1 MISPPRDAGK
11 LIDVLIEHWRF
22 WELHESFYINT
33 LAPSLISDPSTG
45 DDLEQ
50 ETLAKLQKILR
61 EDEWQSLPRLLAE
74 RRSTIL
80 REIEIK
86 RLEQEAKEKE
96 QREREAKEQQ
106 RKELRIAM
114 LRELRNQFKSE
125 FTGAFEYFKETCSGI
140 LNEDEFEAEKISFV
154 KNWIKAN
161 RKPNSKLPDD
171 QQIAV
176 ISSVHEHTQ
185 VIARAGS
192 GKTTTL
198 VTRTLFLMRH
208 CRVAPSEIL
217 ILAFNRKAA
226 HEIRKRLLSLLND
239 DAEAEIKNEIDR
251 LKAENTNRRKT
262 SDDIEAKVV
271 EKVSS
276 KLNIT
281 LPHVMTFHALAYSI
295 VHPEESL
302 LYDESEGSSQKLS
315 QTVQHVIDDH
325 LRIPKF
331 REKIRNLM
339 LAHFRDDWERIVEGR
354 HDQSKEEFLRFRRS
368 LPHVSISGKHVKS
381 YGEKLIANFL
391 FEHDITYEYEY
402 NHWWNGTSYRPDFT
416 IFKTEKSG
424 VIIEYF
430 GLAGDPDYDEMSE
443 KKREYWK
450 DKQNWTLLEFT
461 PKDITNKGEIHFY
474 EKLKDAL
481 QRHGIPCKRLSEDE
495 IWERIRD
502 RAVDRFTKAS
512 KGFIAR
518 CRKLSLTVSDLRLKA
533 QAYSA
538 LTPEESTFIEIA
550 CSIYDAYLNRISA
563 TGEEDFDGLMRRATE
578 EVNIGNTIFKRRS
591 TDGDLGSLRH
601 ICIDEFQDFSNLF
614 YQLLSAIR
622 KSSPEAKLFCV
633 GDDWQAINGFA
644 GSDLKFFKQFKQYVG
659 DSRCLNISTNY
670 RSAPA
675 IVEAGNALMLGH
687 GTPAVASKEKE
698 RAGRVIVSN
707 LDEFKP
713 SSTEKHIHSED
724 ILTPAVL
731 RVVGKALSSSDDT
744 RIVLLCRTNKLPYF
758 VNYKNTATNSGS
770 RSLDNYLDLIRSY
783 LPRDQRERVTISTA
797 HKYKGLEKKMVI
809 ILDLLQGSY
818 PLIHPDWQFTR
829 ILGNSMENIVE
840 EERRLLYVALTR
852 AEEDLFIF
860 TDRRNKSPFLD
871 DLECTANFASINWKL
886 FPPLQEATGYPVS
899 VSARSQVFSPPQRST
914 DRLTVGIGSQEGTG
928 GSPTYAIKDLLKA
941 SGYQWQSTGWRS
953 WTKTMP
959 SARLSAE
966 ILKSEVWSASADGID
981 VRIFDATDKLVAQFL
996 VDDGNWTCVLNNL
1009 KIPSASHTQ
1018 AMLRDERH
1026 IPLLTT

>member
-1 MISPPRDAGK
+1 MSNETMTSSRDAEK
-11 LIDVLIEHWRF
+11 LIDALIEHWRF

-45 DDLEQ
+45 DELEQ
-50 ETLAKLQKILR
+50 ETLAKLKKITT

-74 RRSTIL
+74 RRSSMV

-114 LRELRNQFKSE
+114 LRELRNQFKSD
-125 FTGAFEYFKETCSGI
+125 FTGVLEYLKETCSGI

-154 KNWIKAN
+154 KNWTKAN

-171 QQIAV
+171 QQIAA

-185 VIARAGS
+185 VTARAGS

-226 HEIRKRLLSLLND
+226 HEIRKRLLSLLDN
-239 DAEAEIKNEIDR
+239 DAEAEINNEIDE
-251 LKAENTNRRKT
+251 LKAENTNRSKT
-262 SDDIEAKVV
+262 ADDIEAKAV

-302 LYDESEGSSQKLS
+302 LYDESEGGSQKLS
-315 QTVQHVIDDH
+315 QTVQQVIDDH

-331 REKIRNLM
+331 QEKIRNLM

-368 LPHVSISGKHVKS
+368 LPHFSLRGEQVKS

-391 FEHDITYEYEY
+391 FEHDITYKYER
-402 NHWWNGTSYRPDFT
+402 NHWWNGINYRPDFT
-416 IFKTEKSG
+416 VFKTEKSG

-430 GLAGDPDYDEMSE
+430 GLTGDPDYDDMSE

-450 DKQNWTLLEFT
+450 NKQNWTLLELN
-461 PKDITNKGEIHFY
+461 PKDITDKGEIHFY
-474 EKLKDAL
+474 GKIKDAL
-481 QRHGIPCKRLSEDE
+481 QLLGIPCKRLSEDE

-502 RAVDRFTKAS
+502 RAIDRFTKAS

-518 CRKLSLTVSDLRLKA
+518 CRKLSLSVSDLRLKT
-533 QAYSA
+533 QTHSA
-538 LTPEESTFIEIA
+538 LTPEESAFIEIA

-578 EVNIGNTIFKRRS
+578 IVSSGNTIFKRIS

-601 ICIDEFQDFSNLF
+601 ICIDEFQDFSDLF

-644 GSDLKFFKQFKQYVG
+644 GSDLKFFKQFKQHVG

-687 GTPAVASKEKE
+687 GAPAIASKEKE
-698 RAGRVIVSN
+698 RIGRVIVSD
-707 LDEFKP
+707 LDEFEP
-713 SSTEKHIHSED
+713 SITERKDHSGD
-724 ILTPAVL
+724 ILTPAIL
-731 RVVGKALSSSDDT
+731 RVLSKALSSSDDT
-744 RIVLLCRTNKLPYF
+744 RIVLLCRTNKIPYF
-758 VNYKNTATNSGS
+758 INYKNTATKGGS
-770 RSLDNYLDLIRSY
+770 RSLDNYLDLIRSS
-783 LPRDQRERVTISTA
+783 LPKDQRERVTISTA

-809 ILDLLQGSY
+809 VIDLVQRSY

-829 ILGNSMENIVE
+829 ILGNSLENIVE

-860 TDRRNKSPFLD
+860 TENRNKSPFLD
-871 DLECTANFASINWKL
+871 DLERTANLASINWEL
-886 FPPLQEATGYPVS
+886 FPPLQGATG
-899 VSARSQVFSPPQRST
+899 
-914 DRLTVGIGSQEGTG
+914 RLVVRIGSQEGTW

-959 SARLSAE
+959 STRFSAE

-1009 KIPSASHTQ
+1009 KVPSASHTQ
-1018 AMLRDERH
+1018 AMLRNERH
-1026 IPLLTT
+1026 VPLLTI

>member
-1 MISPPRDAGK
+1 MISPSRDAEK

-33 LAPSLISDPSTG
+33 LAPSLISDPSAG
-45 DDLEQ
+45 DELEQ
-50 ETLAKLQKILR
+50 ETLAKLKKIITK
-61 EDEWQSLPRLLAE
+61 DEWKSLPRLLAE
-74 RRSTIL
+74 RRSSML

-86 RLEQEAKEKE
+86 RLEQEAKENE
-96 QREREAKEQQ
+96 QREREAKERQL
-106 RKELRIAM
+106 KELRIAM
-114 LRELRNQFKSE
+114 LRELRNQFKSD
-125 FTGAFEYFKETCSGI
+125 FAGALEYFKETCNGI
-140 LNEDEFEAEKISFV
+140 LNENEFEAEKMSFV
-154 KNWIKAN
+154 KNWTKAN

-171 QQIAV
+171 QQIAA

-185 VIARAGS
+185 VTARAGS

-226 HEIRKRLLSLLND
+226 HEIRKRLLSLFDN
-239 DAEAEIKNEIDR
+239 DAEAEIKNEFNR
-251 LKAENTNRRKT
+251 LKNEPENRRKAA
-262 SDDIEAKVV
+262 DEIEAKAVD
-271 EKVSS
+271 KISS

-302 LYDESEGSSQKLS
+302 LYDESEGGSQKLS
-315 QTVQHVIDDH
+315 QTVQQVIDDH

-368 LPHVSISGKHVKS
+368 LPHFSLRGEQVKS

-391 FEHDITYEYEY
+391 FEHDITYKYERNY
-402 NHWWNGTSYRPDFT
+402 WWNGVNYRPDFT
-416 IFKTEKSG
+416 VFKTEKSG

-430 GLAGDPDYDEMSE
+430 GLTGDPDYDDMSE

-450 DKQNWTLLEFT
+450 NKQNWTLLEFT
-461 PKDITNKGEIHFY
+461 PKDITDKGEIHFY
-474 EKLKDAL
+474 GKIKDAL
-481 QRHGIPCKRLSEDE
+481 QLLGIPCKRLSEDE

-502 RAVDRFTKAS
+502 RAIDRFTKAS

-518 CRKLSLTVSDLRLKA
+518 CRKLSLSVSDLRLKT
-533 QAYSA
+533 QTHSA
-538 LTPEESTFIEIA
+538 LTPEESAFIEIA

-578 EVNIGNTIFKRRS
+578 MVSSGNTIFKRRS

-601 ICIDEFQDFSNLF
+601 ICIDEFQDFSDLF

-644 GSDLKFFKQFKQYVG
+644 GSDLKFFKQFKQHVS

-687 GTPAVASKEKE
+687 GAPAIASKEKE
-698 RAGRVIVSN
+698 RIGRVIVSD

-713 SSTEKHIHSED
+713 SITEREDHSGD

-731 RVVGKALSSSDDT
+731 RVLSKALSSSDDI
-744 RIVLLCRTNKLPYF
+744 RIVLLCRTNNLPYF
-758 VNYKNTATNSGS
+758 IKYKNTATKGGS
-770 RSLDNYLDLIRSY
+770 RSLDNYLDLIRSS
-783 LPRDQRERVTISTA
+783 LPKYQGERVTISTA

-809 ILDLLQGSY
+809 VLDLVQRSY

-829 ILGNSMENIVE
+829 ILGNSLENIVE

-860 TDRRNKSPFLD
+860 TDKRNKSPFLD
-871 DLECTANFASINWKL
+871 DLERTANFSSINWEL
-886 FPPLQEATGYPVS
+886 FPPLQG
-899 VSARSQVFSPPQRST
+899 ST

-959 SARLSAE
+959 SARFSAE

-981 VRIFDATDKLVAQFL
+981 VRIFDASDKLVAQFL
-996 VDDGNWTCVLNNL
+996 VDEGNWTCVLNNL
-1009 KIPSASHTQ
+1009 KIPSASHTL
-1018 AMLRDERH
+1018 LRDERH
-1026 IPLLTT
+1026 IPLPTI

>member
-1 MISPPRDAGK
+1 MISPSRDAEK
-11 LIDVLIEHWRF
+11 LIDILIEHWRF

-33 LAPSLISDPSTG
+33 LAPSLISDPSAG
-45 DDLEQ
+45 DELEQ
-50 ETLAKLQKILR
+50 ETLAKLKKIITK
-61 EDEWQSLPRLLAE
+61 DEWKSLPRLLAE
-74 RRSTIL
+74 RRSSML

-86 RLEQEAKEKE
+86 RLEQEAKENE
-96 QREREAKEQQ
+96 QREREAKERQL
-106 RKELRIAM
+106 KELRIAM
-114 LRELRNQFKSE
+114 LRELRNQFKSD
-125 FTGAFEYFKETCSGI
+125 FAGALEYFKETCNGI
-140 LNEDEFEAEKISFV
+140 LNENEFEAEKMSFV
-154 KNWIKAN
+154 KNWTKAN

-171 QQIAV
+171 QQIAA

-185 VIARAGS
+185 VTARAGS

-226 HEIRKRLLSLLND
+226 HEIRKRLLSLFDN
-239 DAEAEIKNEIDR
+239 DAEAEIKNEFNR
-251 LKAENTNRRKT
+251 LKNEPENRRKAA
-262 SDDIEAKVV
+262 DEIEAKAVD
-271 EKVSS
+271 KISS

-302 LYDESEGSSQKLS
+302 LYDESEGGSQKLS
-315 QTVQHVIDDH
+315 QTVQQVIDDH

-368 LPHVSISGKHVKS
+368 LPHFSLRGEQVKS

-391 FEHDITYEYEY
+391 FEHDITYKYERNY
-402 NHWWNGTSYRPDFT
+402 WWNGVNYRPDFT
-416 IFKTEKSG
+416 VFKTEKSG

-430 GLAGDPDYDEMSE
+430 GLTGDPDYDDMSE

-450 DKQNWTLLEFT
+450 NKQNWTLLEFT
-461 PKDITNKGEIHFY
+461 PKDITDKGEIHFY
-474 EKLKDAL
+474 GKIKDAL
-481 QRHGIPCKRLSEDE
+481 QLLGIPCKRLSEDE

-502 RAVDRFTKAS
+502 RAIDRFTKAS

-518 CRKLSLTVSDLRLKA
+518 CRKLSLSVSDLRLKT
-533 QAYSA
+533 QTHSA
-538 LTPEESTFIEIA
+538 LTPEESAFIEIA

-578 EVNIGNTIFKRRS
+578 MVSSGNTIFKRRS

-601 ICIDEFQDFSNLF
+601 ICIDEFQDFSDLF

-644 GSDLKFFKQFKQYVG
+644 GSDLKFFKQFKQHVS

-687 GTPAVASKEKE
+687 GAPAIASKEKE
-698 RAGRVIVSN
+698 RIGRVIVSD

-713 SSTEKHIHSED
+713 SITEREDHSGD

-731 RVVGKALSSSDDT
+731 RVLSKALSSSDDT

-758 VNYKNTATNSGS
+758 INYKNAATKGGS
-770 RSLDNYLDLIRSY
+770 RSLDNYLDLIRSS
-783 LPRDQRERVTISTA
+783 LPKYQGERVTISTA
-797 HKYKGLEKKMVI
+797 HKYKGLEKKIVI
-809 ILDLLQGSY
+809 VLDLVQRSY

-829 ILGNSMENIVE
+829 ILGNSLENIVE

-860 TDRRNKSPFLD
+860 TDKRNKSPFLD
-871 DLECTANFASINWKL
+871 DLERTANFSSINWEL
-886 FPPLQEATGYPVS
+886 FPPLQG
-899 VSARSQVFSPPQRST
+899 ST

-959 SARLSAE
+959 SARFSAE

-981 VRIFDATDKLVAQFL
+981 VRIFDASDKLVAQFL
-996 VDDGNWTCVLNNL
+996 VDEGNWTCVLNNL
-1009 KIPSASHTQ
+1009 KIPSASHTL
-1018 AMLRDERH
+1018 LRDERH
-1026 IPLLTT
+1026 IPLPTI

>member
-1 MISPPRDAGK
+1 MISPSRDAEK

-33 LAPSLISDPSTG
+33 LAPNLISDPSTG
-45 DDLEQ
+45 DELEQ
-50 ETLAKLQKILR
+50 ETLAKLQKTLK

-74 RRSTIL
+74 RRSSML

-86 RLEQEAKEKE
+86 RLEHEAKEKE
-96 QREREAKEQQ
+96 QREREAKERQL
-106 RKELRIAM
+106 KELRIAM
-114 LRELRNQFKSE
+114 LRELRNQFKSD
-125 FTGAFEYFKETCSGI
+125 FTGALEYFKETCSGI

-154 KNWIKAN
+154 KNWIKVN

-171 QQIAV
+171 QQIAA

-226 HEIRKRLLSLLND
+226 HEIRKRLLSLLDN
-239 DAEAEIKNEIDR
+239 DAEAEIKNEFNR
-251 LKAENTNRRKT
+251 LKTERANRRKT
-262 SDDIEAKVV
+262 ADDIEATAV

-295 VHPEESL
+295 VHPEENL
-302 LYDESEGSSQKLS
+302 LYDESEGGSQKLS
-315 QTVQHVIDDH
+315 QTVQQVIDDH

-368 LPHVSISGKHVKS
+368 LPHVSLREEHVKS

-391 FEHDITYEYEY
+391 FEHYITYKYER
-402 NHWWNGTSYRPDFT
+402 NHWWNGTNYRPDFT

-481 QRHGIPCKRLSEDE
+481 QHQGIPCKRLSEDE
-495 IWERIRD
+495 IWEKICD
-502 RAVDRFTKAS
+502 RAIDRFTKAS

-518 CRKLSLTVSDLRLKA
+518 CRKLSLSVSDLKIKI
-533 QAYSA
+533 QAHSA
-538 LTPEESTFIEIA
+538 LTPEESAFIEIV

-578 EVNIGNTIFKRRS
+578 EVNCGNTIFKRRS

-601 ICIDEFQDFSNLF
+601 ICIDEFQDFSDLF

-644 GSDLKFFKQFKQYVG
+644 GSDLKFFKQFKQHVD

-687 GTPAVASKEKE
+687 GAPAIASKEKE
-698 RAGRVIVSN
+698 RIGRVIVSD

-713 SSTEKHIHSED
+713 SITEREDHSGD

-731 RVVGKALSSSDDT
+731 RVLSKALSSSDYT
-744 RIVLLCRTNKLPYF
+744 RIVILCRTNKLPYF
-758 VNYKNTATNSGS
+758 INYKNTATKGGS
-770 RSLDNYLDLIRSY
+770 RSLDNYLDLIRSS
-783 LPRDQRERVTISTA
+783 LPKDQGERVTISTA

-809 ILDLLQGSY
+809 ILDLVQRSY

-829 ILGNSMENIVE
+829 ILGNSLENIVE

-860 TDRRNKSPFLD
+860 TDKRNKSPFLD
-871 DLECTANFASINWKL
+871 DLERTANFSSINWEL
-886 FPPLQEATGYPVS
+886 FPPLQG
-899 VSARSQVFSPPQRST
+899 ST

-959 SARLSAE
+959 SARFSAE

-981 VRIFDATDKLVAQFL
+981 VRIFDASDKLVAQFL
-996 VDDGNWTCVLNNL
+996 VDEGNWTCVLNNL
-1009 KIPSASHTQ
+1009 KTPSASHTL
-1018 AMLRDERH
+1018 LRDERH
-1026 IPLLTT
+1026 IPLPTI

>member
-1 MISPPRDAGK
+1 MTSSRDAEK
-11 LIDVLIEHWRF
+11 LIDALIEHWRF

-45 DDLEQ
+45 DELEQ
-50 ETLAKLQKILR
+50 ETLAKLKKITT

-74 RRSTIL
+74 RRSSMV

-114 LRELRNQFKSE
+114 LRELRNQFKSD
-125 FTGAFEYFKETCSGI
+125 FTGVLEYFKETCSGI

-154 KNWIKAN
+154 KNWTKAN
-161 RKPNSKLPDD
+161 KKPNSKLPDD
-171 QQIAV
+171 QQIAA

-185 VIARAGS
+185 VTARAGS

-226 HEIRKRLLSLLND
+226 HEIRKRLLSLLDN
-239 DAEAEIKNEIDR
+239 DAEAEINNEIDE
-251 LKAENTNRRKT
+251 LKAENTNRSKT
-262 SDDIEAKVV
+262 ADDIEAKAV

-302 LYDESEGSSQKLS
+302 LYDESEGGSQKLS
-315 QTVQHVIDDH
+315 QTVQQVIDDH

-331 REKIRNLM
+331 QEKIRNLM

-368 LPHVSISGKHVKS
+368 LPHFSLRGEQVKS

-391 FEHDITYEYEY
+391 FEHDITYKYEQ
-402 NHWWNGTSYRPDFT
+402 NHWWNGINYRPDFT
-416 IFKTEKSG
+416 VFKTEKSG

-430 GLAGDPDYDEMSE
+430 GLTGDPDYDDMSE

-450 DKQNWTLLEFT
+450 NKQNWTLLELN
-461 PKDITNKGEIHFY
+461 PKDITDKGEIHFY
-474 EKLKDAL
+474 GKIKDAL
-481 QRHGIPCKRLSEDE
+481 QLLGIPCKRLSEDE

-502 RAVDRFTKAS
+502 RAIDRFTKAS

-518 CRKLSLTVSDLRLKA
+518 CRKLSLSVSDLRLKT
-533 QAYSA
+533 QTHSA
-538 LTPEESTFIEIA
+538 LTPEESAFIEIA

-578 EVNIGNTIFKRRS
+578 IVSSGNTIFKRRS

-601 ICIDEFQDFSNLF
+601 ICIDEFQDFSDLF

-644 GSDLKFFKQFKQYVG
+644 GSDLKFFKQFKQHVG

-687 GTPAVASKEKE
+687 GAPAIASKEKE
-698 RAGRVIVSN
+698 RIGRVIVSD
-707 LDEFKP
+707 LDEFEP
-713 SSTEKHIHSED
+713 SITERKDHSGD
-724 ILTPAVL
+724 ILTPAIL
-731 RVVGKALSSSDDT
+731 RVLSKALSSSDDT
-744 RIVLLCRTNKLPYF
+744 RIVLLCRTNKIPYF
-758 VNYKNTATNSGS
+758 INYKNTATKGGS
-770 RSLDNYLDLIRSY
+770 RSLDNYLDLIRSS
-783 LPRDQRERVTISTA
+783 LPKDQRERVTISTA

-809 ILDLLQGSY
+809 VIDLVQRSY

-829 ILGNSMENIVE
+829 ILGNGLENIVE

-860 TDRRNKSPFLD
+860 TENRNKSPFLD
-871 DLECTANFASINWKL
+871 DLERTANLASINWEL
-886 FPPLQEATGYPVS
+886 FPPLQGATG
-899 VSARSQVFSPPQRST
+899 
-914 DRLTVGIGSQEGTG
+914 RLVVRIGSQEGTW

-959 SARLSAE
+959 STRFSAE

-1009 KIPSASHTQ
+1009 KVPSASHTQ
-1018 AMLRDERH
+1018 AMLRNERH
-1026 IPLLTT
+1026 VPLLTI

>member
-1 MISPPRDAGK
+1 MTSSRDAEK
-11 LIDVLIEHWRF
+11 LIDALIEHWRF

-45 DDLEQ
+45 DELEQ
-50 ETLAKLQKILR
+50 ETLAKLKKITT

-74 RRSTIL
+74 RRSSMV

-114 LRELRNQFKSE
+114 LRELRNQFKSD
-125 FTGAFEYFKETCSGI
+125 FAGALEYFKETCNGI
-140 LNEDEFEAEKISFV
+140 LNENEFEAEKISFV
-154 KNWIKAN
+154 NNWIKAN

-171 QQIAV
+171 QQIAA

-185 VIARAGS
+185 VTARAGS

-226 HEIRKRLLSLLND
+226 HEIRKRLLSLLDN
-239 DAEAEIKNEIDR
+239 DAEAEINNEIDE
-251 LKAENTNRRKT
+251 LKAENTNRSKT
-262 SDDIEAKVV
+262 ADDIEAKAV

-302 LYDESEGSSQKLS
+302 LYDESEGGSQKLS
-315 QTVQHVIDDH
+315 QTVQQVIDDH

-331 REKIRNLM
+331 QEKIRNLM

-368 LPHVSISGKHVKS
+368 LPHFSLRGEQVKS

-391 FEHDITYEYEY
+391 FEHDITYKYER
-402 NHWWNGTSYRPDFT
+402 NHWWNGINYRPDFT
-416 IFKTEKSG
+416 VFKTEKSG

-430 GLAGDPDYDEMSE
+430 GLTGDPDYDDMSE

-450 DKQNWTLLEFT
+450 NKQNWTLLELN
-461 PKDITNKGEIHFY
+461 PKDITDKGEIHFY
-474 EKLKDAL
+474 GKIKDAL
-481 QRHGIPCKRLSEDE
+481 QLLGIPCKRLSEDE

-502 RAVDRFTKAS
+502 RAIDRFTKAS

-518 CRKLSLTVSDLRLKA
+518 CRKLSLSVSDLRLKT
-533 QAYSA
+533 QTHSA
-538 LTPEESTFIEIA
+538 LTPEESAFIEIA

-578 EVNIGNTIFKRRS
+578 IVSSGNTIFKRRS

-601 ICIDEFQDFSNLF
+601 ICIDEFQDFSDLF

-644 GSDLKFFKQFKQYVG
+644 GSDLKFFKQFKQHVD

-687 GTPAVASKEKE
+687 GAPAIASKEKE
-698 RAGRVIVSN
+698 RIGRVIVSD
-707 LDEFKP
+707 LDEFEP
-713 SSTEKHIHSED
+713 SITERKDHSGD
-724 ILTPAVL
+724 ILTPAIL
-731 RVVGKALSSSDDT
+731 RVLSKALSSSDDT
-744 RIVLLCRTNKLPYF
+744 RIVLLCRTNKIPYF
-758 VNYKNTATNSGS
+758 INYKNTATKGGS
-770 RSLDNYLDLIRSY
+770 RSLDNYLDLIRSS
-783 LPRDQRERVTISTA
+783 LPKDQRERVTISTA

-809 ILDLLQGSY
+809 VIDLVQRSY

-829 ILGNSMENIVE
+829 ILGNSLENIVE

-860 TDRRNKSPFLD
+860 TENRNKSPFLD
-871 DLECTANFASINWKL
+871 DLERTANLASINWEL
-886 FPPLQEATGYPVS
+886 FPPLQGATG
-899 VSARSQVFSPPQRST
+899 
-914 DRLTVGIGSQEGTG
+914 RLVVRIGSQEGTW
-928 GSPTYAIKDLLKA
+928 GSPTYTIKDLLKA

-959 SARLSAE
+959 STRFSAE

-996 VDDGNWTCVLNNL
+996 VDDGNWRCVLNNL
-1009 KIPSASHTQ
+1009 KIPSASHMQ
-1018 AMLRDERH
+1018 AILRDERH

>member
-1 MISPPRDAGK
+1 MISPSRDAEK

-22 WELHESFYINT
+22 WGLHESFYINT

-45 DDLEQ
+45 DELEQ
-50 ETLAKLQKILR
+50 ETLAKLKKIITK
-61 EDEWQSLPRLLAE
+61 DEWQSLPRLLAE
-74 RRSTIL
+74 RRSSML

-96 QREREAKEQQ
+96 QREREAKERQL
-106 RKELRIAM
+106 KELRIAM
-114 LRELRNQFKSE
+114 LRELRNQFKSD
-125 FTGAFEYFKETCSGI
+125 FAGALEYFKETCNGI
-140 LNEDEFEAEKISFV
+140 LNENEFEAEKISFV
-154 KNWIKAN
+154 KNWTKAN

-171 QQIAV
+171 QQIAA

-185 VIARAGS
+185 VTARAGS

-302 LYDESEGSSQKLS
+302 LYDESEGGSQKLS
-315 QTVQHVIDDH
+315 QTVQQVIDDH

-368 LPHVSISGKHVKS
+368 LPHFSLRGEQVKS

-391 FEHDITYEYEY
+391 FEYDITYKYER
-402 NHWWNGTSYRPDFT
+402 NHWWNGINYRPDFT
-416 IFKTEKSG
+416 VFKTEKSG

-430 GLAGDPDYDEMSE
+430 GLTGDPDYDEMSE

-450 DKQNWTLLEFT
+450 NKHNWTFLELT
-461 PKDITNKGEIHFY
+461 PKEITNKGEIHFY

-481 QRHGIPCKRLSEDE
+481 QHQGIRCKRLSEDE
-495 IWERIRD
+495 IWEKIRD
-502 RAVDRFTKAS
+502 RAIDRFTKAS

-533 QAYSA
+533 KAHSA
-538 LTPEESTFIEIA
+538 HTPEESAFIEIV
-550 CSIYDAYLNRISA
+550 CLIYDAYLERISA

-578 EVNIGNTIFKRRS
+578 EVNCGNPIFKRRS

-644 GSDLKFFKQFKQYVG
+644 GSDLRFFKQFKQYVG

-687 GTPAVASKEKE
+687 GAPAVASKDKE
-698 RAGRVIVSN
+698 RAGRVLVSN
-707 LDEFKP
+707 LDDFKP
-713 SSTEKHIHSED
+713 SSIEENVHSGD
-724 ILTPAVL
+724 IITPAVL
-731 RVVGKALSSSDDT
+731 RVLGKALSSSDDT

-758 VNYKNTATNSGS
+758 IKYKNIAAKGGS
-770 RSLDNYLDLIRSY
+770 RSLDNYLDHIRSC
-783 LPRDQRERVTISTA
+783 LPKDQRERVTISTA

-809 ILDLLQGSY
+809 VLDLVQRSY

-829 ILGNSMENIVE
+829 ILGNSLENIVE

-860 TDRRNKSPFLD
+860 TENRNKSPFLD
-871 DLECTANFASINWKL
+871 DLERTANFAFINWEL
-886 FPPLQEATGYPVS
+886 FPPLQGATGRLMVS
-899 VSARSQVFSPPQRST
+899 
-914 DRLTVGIGSQEGTG
+914 IGSQEGTG

-959 SARLSAE
+959 STRFSAE

-981 VRIFDATDKLVAQFL
+981 VRIFDASDKLVAQFL
-996 VDDGNWTCVLNNL
+996 VDDGNWRCILNNL
-1009 KIPSASHTQ
+1009 KIPSASHMQ
-1018 AMLRDERH
+1018 AILRDERH

>member
-1 MISPPRDAGK
+1 MISPSRDAEK

-45 DDLEQ
+45 DELEQ
-50 ETLAKLQKILR
+50 EALAKLKKIITK
-61 EDEWQSLPRLLAE
+61 DEWQSLPRLLAE
-74 RRSTIL
+74 RRSSML

-96 QREREAKEQQ
+96 QREREAKERQL
-106 RKELRIAM
+106 KELRIAM
-114 LRELRNQFKSE
+114 LRELRNQFKSD
-125 FTGAFEYFKETCSGI
+125 FAGALEYFKETCNGI
-140 LNEDEFEAEKISFV
+140 LNENEFEAEKISFV
-154 KNWIKAN
+154 KNWTKAN

-171 QQIAV
+171 QQIAA

-185 VIARAGS
+185 VTARAGS

-226 HEIRKRLLSLLND
+226 HEIRKRLLSLFEN
-239 DAEAEIKNEIDR
+239 DAEAEIKNEFNR
-251 LKAENTNRRKT
+251 LKNEPENRRKAA
-262 SDDIEAKVV
+262 DEIEAKAVD
-271 EKVSS
+271 KISS

-302 LYDESEGSSQKLS
+302 LYDESEGGSQKLS
-315 QTVQHVIDDH
+315 QTVQQVIDDH

-368 LPHVSISGKHVKS
+368 LPHFSLRGEQVKS

-391 FEHDITYEYEY
+391 FEYDITYKYER
-402 NHWWNGTSYRPDFT
+402 NHWWNGINYRPDFT
-416 IFKTEKSG
+416 VFKTEKSG

-430 GLAGDPDYDEMSE
+430 GLTGDPDYDEMSE

-450 DKQNWTLLEFT
+450 NKHNWTFLELT
-461 PKDITNKGEIHFY
+461 PKEITNKGEIHFY

-481 QRHGIPCKRLSEDE
+481 QHQGIRCKRLSEDE
-495 IWERIRD
+495 IWEKIRD
-502 RAVDRFTKAS
+502 RAIDRFTKAS

-533 QAYSA
+533 KAHSA
-538 LTPEESTFIEIA
+538 HTPEESAFIEIV
-550 CSIYDAYLNRISA
+550 CLIYDAYLERISA

-578 EVNIGNTIFKRRS
+578 EVNCGNTIFKRRS

-601 ICIDEFQDFSNLF
+601 ICIDEFQDFSDLF

-644 GSDLKFFKQFKQYVG
+644 GSDLRFFKQFKQYVG

-687 GTPAVASKEKE
+687 GTPAVASKDKE
-698 RAGRVIVSN
+698 RAGRVLVSN
-707 LDEFKP
+707 LDDFKP
-713 SSTEKHIHSED
+713 SSIEENVHSGD
-724 ILTPAVL
+724 IITPAVL
-731 RVVGKALSSSDDT
+731 RVLGKALSSSDDT
-744 RIVLLCRTNKLPYF
+744 RIVLLCRTNKIPYF
-758 VNYKNTATNSGS
+758 IKYKNIAAKGGS
-770 RSLDNYLDLIRSY
+770 RSLDDYLDHIRSY
-783 LPRDQRERVTISTA
+783 LPKDQRERVTISTA

-809 ILDLLQGSY
+809 ILDLVQRSY

-829 ILGNSMENIVE
+829 ILGNSLENIVE

-860 TDRRNKSPFLD
+860 TENRNKSPFLD
-871 DLECTANFASINWKL
+871 DLERTANFASINWEL
-886 FPPLQEATGYPVS
+886 FPPLQGA
-899 VSARSQVFSPPQRST
+899 T
-914 DRLTVGIGSQEGTG
+914 DRLMVSIGSQEGTG

-953 WTKTMP
+953 WTKTIP
-959 SARLSAE
+959 STRFSAE

-996 VDDGNWTCVLNNL
+996 VDDGNWRCVLNNL
-1009 KIPSASHTQ
+1009 KIPSASHMQ
-1018 AMLRDERH
+1018 AILRDERH

>member
-1 MISPPRDAGK
+1 M
-11 LIDVLIEHWRF
+11 
-22 WELHESFYINT
+22 
-33 LAPSLISDPSTG
+33 
-45 DDLEQ
+45 
-50 ETLAKLQKILR
+50 
-61 EDEWQSLPRLLAE
+61 
-74 RRSTIL
+74 L

-86 RLEQEAKEKE
+86 RLEQEAKENE
-96 QREREAKEQQ
+96 QREREAKERQL
-106 RKELRIAM
+106 KELRIAM
-114 LRELRNQFKSE
+114 LRELRNQFKSD
-125 FTGAFEYFKETCSGI
+125 FAGALEYFKETCNGI
-140 LNEDEFEAEKISFV
+140 LNENEFEAEKMSFV
-154 KNWIKAN
+154 KNWTKAN

-171 QQIAV
+171 QQIAA

-185 VIARAGS
+185 VTARAGS

-226 HEIRKRLLSLLND
+226 HEIRKRLLSLFDN
-239 DAEAEIKNEIDR
+239 DAEAEIKNEFNR
-251 LKAENTNRRKT
+251 LKNEPENRRKAA
-262 SDDIEAKVV
+262 DEIEAKAVD
-271 EKVSS
+271 KISS

-302 LYDESEGSSQKLS
+302 LYDESEGGSQKLS
-315 QTVQHVIDDH
+315 QTVQQVIDDH

-368 LPHVSISGKHVKS
+368 LPHFSLRGEQVKS

-391 FEHDITYEYEY
+391 FEHDITYKYERNY
-402 NHWWNGTSYRPDFT
+402 WWNGVNYRPDFT
-416 IFKTEKSG
+416 VFKTEKSG

-430 GLAGDPDYDEMSE
+430 GLTGDPDYDDMSE

-450 DKQNWTLLEFT
+450 NKQNWTLLEFT
-461 PKDITNKGEIHFY
+461 PKDITDKGEIHFY
-474 EKLKDAL
+474 GKIKDAL
-481 QRHGIPCKRLSEDE
+481 QLLGIPCKRLSEDE

-502 RAVDRFTKAS
+502 RAIDRFTKAS

-518 CRKLSLTVSDLRLKA
+518 CRKLSLSVSDLRLKT
-533 QAYSA
+533 QTHSA
-538 LTPEESTFIEIA
+538 LTPEESAFIEIA

-578 EVNIGNTIFKRRS
+578 MVSSGNTIFKRRS

-601 ICIDEFQDFSNLF
+601 ICIDEFQDFSDLF

-644 GSDLKFFKQFKQYVG
+644 GSDLKFFKQFKQHVS

-687 GTPAVASKEKE
+687 GAPAIASKEKE
-698 RAGRVIVSN
+698 RIGRVIVSD

-713 SSTEKHIHSED
+713 SITEREDHSGD

-731 RVVGKALSSSDDT
+731 RVLSKALSSSDDI
-744 RIVLLCRTNKLPYF
+744 RIVLLCRTNNLPYF
-758 VNYKNTATNSGS
+758 IKYKNTATKGGS
-770 RSLDNYLDLIRSY
+770 RSLDNYLDLIRSS
-783 LPRDQRERVTISTA
+783 LPKYQGERVTISTA

-809 ILDLLQGSY
+809 VLDLVQRSY

-829 ILGNSMENIVE
+829 ILGNSLENIVE

-860 TDRRNKSPFLD
+860 TDKRNKSPFLD
-871 DLECTANFASINWKL
+871 DLERTANFSSINWEL
-886 FPPLQEATGYPVS
+886 FPPLQG
-899 VSARSQVFSPPQRST
+899 ST

-959 SARLSAE
+959 SARFSAE

-981 VRIFDATDKLVAQFL
+981 VRIFDASDKLVAQFL
-996 VDDGNWTCVLNNL
+996 VDEGNWTCVLNNL
-1009 KIPSASHTQ
+1009 KIPSASHTL
-1018 AMLRDERH
+1018 LRDERH
-1026 IPLLTT
+1026 IPLPTI

>member
-1 MISPPRDAGK
+1 MTSSRDAEK
-11 LIDVLIEHWRF
+11 LIDALIEHWRF

-45 DDLEQ
+45 DELEQ
-50 ETLAKLQKILR
+50 ETLAKLKKITT

-74 RRSTIL
+74 RRSSMV

-114 LRELRNQFKSE
+114 LRELRNQFKSD
-125 FTGAFEYFKETCSGI
+125 FTGVLEYLKETCSGI

-154 KNWIKAN
+154 KNWTKAN

-171 QQIAV
+171 QQIAA

-185 VIARAGS
+185 VTARAGS

-226 HEIRKRLLSLLND
+226 HEIRKRLLSLLDN
-239 DAEAEIKNEIDR
+239 DAEAEINNEIDE
-251 LKAENTNRRKT
+251 LKAENTNRSKT
-262 SDDIEAKVV
+262 ADDIEAKAV

-302 LYDESEGSSQKLS
+302 LYDESEGGSQKLS
-315 QTVQHVIDDH
+315 QTVQQVIDDH

-331 REKIRNLM
+331 QEKIRNLM

-368 LPHVSISGKHVKS
+368 LPHFSLRGEQVKS

-391 FEHDITYEYEY
+391 FEHDITYKYER
-402 NHWWNGTSYRPDFT
+402 NHWWNGINYRPDFT
-416 IFKTEKSG
+416 VFKTEKSG

-430 GLAGDPDYDEMSE
+430 GLTGDPDYDDMSE

-450 DKQNWTLLEFT
+450 NKQNWTLLELN
-461 PKDITNKGEIHFY
+461 PKDITDKGEIHFY
-474 EKLKDAL
+474 GKIKDAL
-481 QRHGIPCKRLSEDE
+481 QLLGIPCKRLSEDE

-502 RAVDRFTKAS
+502 RAIDRFTKAS

-518 CRKLSLTVSDLRLKA
+518 CRKLSLSVSDLRLKT
-533 QAYSA
+533 QTHSA
-538 LTPEESTFIEIA
+538 LTPEESAFIEIA

-578 EVNIGNTIFKRRS
+578 IVSSGNTIFKRRS

-601 ICIDEFQDFSNLF
+601 ICIDEFQDFSDLF

-644 GSDLKFFKQFKQYVG
+644 GSDLKFFKQFKQHVG

-687 GTPAVASKEKE
+687 GAPAIASKEKE
-698 RAGRVIVSN
+698 RIGRVIVSD
-707 LDEFKP
+707 LDEFEP
-713 SSTEKHIHSED
+713 SITERKDHSGD
-724 ILTPAVL
+724 ILTPAIL
-731 RVVGKALSSSDDT
+731 RVLSKALSSSDDT
-744 RIVLLCRTNKLPYF
+744 RIVLLCRTNKIPYF
-758 VNYKNTATNSGS
+758 INYKNTATKGGS
-770 RSLDNYLDLIRSY
+770 RSLDNYLDLIRSS
-783 LPRDQRERVTISTA
+783 LPKDQRERVTISTA

-809 ILDLLQGSY
+809 VIDLVQRSY

-829 ILGNSMENIVE
+829 ILGNSLENIVE

-860 TDRRNKSPFLD
+860 TENRNKSPFLD
-871 DLECTANFASINWKL
+871 DLERTANLASINWEL
-886 FPPLQEATGYPVS
+886 FPPLQGATG
-899 VSARSQVFSPPQRST
+899 
-914 DRLTVGIGSQEGTG
+914 RLVVRIGSQEGTW
-928 GSPTYAIKDLLKA
+928 GSPTYTIKDLLKA

-959 SARLSAE
+959 STRFSAE

-981 VRIFDATDKLVAQFL
+981 VHIFDATDKLVAQFL

-1009 KIPSASHTQ
+1009 KVPSASHTQ
-1018 AMLRDERH
+1018 AMLRNERH
-1026 IPLLTT
+1026 VPLLTI

>member
-1 MISPPRDAGK
+1 MSNKTMTPPSRDAEK
-11 LIDVLIEHWRF
+11 LIDILIEHWRF

-33 LAPSLISDPSTG
+33 LAPGLISDPSTG
-45 DDLEQ
+45 DELEQ
-50 ETLAKLQKILR
+50 ETLAKLRKILK
-61 EDEWQSLPRLLAE
+61 EDEWKSLPRLLAE
-74 RRSTIL
+74 RRSTML

-86 RLEQEAKEKE
+86 RIEQETKEKE

-114 LRELRNQFKSE
+114 LRELRNQFKSD
-125 FTGAFEYFKETCSGI
+125 FTGAFKYFKETCSGI
-140 LNEDEFEAEKISFV
+140 LNKDEFEAEKISFV
-154 KNWIKAN
+154 KNWTKAN
-161 RKPNSKLPDD
+161 RKPNSKLPDE
-171 QQIAV
+171 QQIAA

-185 VIARAGS
+185 VTARAGS

-226 HEIRKRLLSLLND
+226 HEIRKRLLSLLDN
-239 DAEAEIKNEIDR
+239 DAEAEVENEFNR
-251 LKAENTNRRKT
+251 LTKHANKRKT
-262 SDDIEAKVV
+262 ADDIEATAV

-295 VHPEESL
+295 VHPEEDL
-302 LYDESEGSSQKLS
+302 LYDESEGGSQKLS
-315 QTVQHVIDDH
+315 QTVQQVIDDH
-325 LRIPKF
+325 LRVPKF

-368 LPHVSISGKHVKS
+368 LPHISLSGQYVKS

-391 FEHDITYEYEY
+391 FEHDIEHKYEH
-402 NHWWNGTSYRPDFT
+402 NHWWNGTNYKPDFT
-416 IFKTEKSG
+416 ILKTEESG

-430 GLAGDPDYDEMSE
+430 GLTGDPDYDEMSE

-450 DKQNWTLLEFT
+450 NKQNWTLLEFT

-481 QRHGIPCKRLSEDE
+481 QHQGIRCKRLSEDE
-495 IWERIRD
+495 IWEKIRD
-502 RAVDRFTKAS
+502 RAIDRFTKAS
-512 KGFIAR
+512 RGFIAR
-518 CRKLSLTVSDLRLKA
+518 CRKLSLTVSDLRIKA
-533 QAYSA
+533 KAHSA
-538 LTPEESTFIEIA
+538 NTPEESAFIEIV
-550 CSIYDAYLNRISA
+550 CSIYDAYLERISA

-578 EVNIGNTIFKRRS
+578 EVNCGNTIFKRRS
-591 TDGDLGSLRH
+591 TNGDLGSLRH
-601 ICIDEFQDFSNLF
+601 ICIDEFQDFSDLF

-644 GSDLKFFKQFKQYVG
+644 GSDLRFFKQFKQYVG

-687 GTPAVASKEKE
+687 GTPAVASKDKE
-698 RAGRVIVSN
+698 RAGRVLVSN
-707 LDEFKP
+707 LDDFKP
-713 SSTEKHIHSED
+713 SSIEENVHSGD
-724 ILTPAVL
+724 IITPAVL
-731 RVVGKALSSSDDT
+731 RVLGKALSSSDDT
-744 RIVLLCRTNKLPYF
+744 RIVLLCRTNNLPYF
-758 VNYKNTATNSGS
+758 IKYKNIATKGGS
-770 RSLDNYLDLIRSY
+770 RSLDDYLNLIRSY

-809 ILDLLQGSY
+809 ILDLVQRRY

-829 ILGNSMENIVE
+829 ILGNSLENIVE

-860 TDRRNKSPFLD
+860 TENRKKSPFLD
-871 DLECTANFASINWKL
+871 DLERTANFASINWEL
-886 FPPLQEATGYPVS
+886 FPPLQGATARLMVS
-899 VSARSQVFSPPQRST
+899 
-914 DRLTVGIGSQEGTG
+914 IGSQEGTG
-928 GSPTYAIKDLLKA
+928 GSPTYAIKELLKA

-959 SARLSAE
+959 SARFSAE

-981 VRIFDATDKLVAQFL
+981 VRIFDASDKLVAQFL
-996 VDDGNWTCVLNNL
+996 VDDGNWRCILNNL
-1009 KIPSASHTQ
+1009 KIPSTSHMQ
-1018 AMLRDERH
+1018 AILRDERH

>member
-1 MISPPRDAGK
+1 MTSSRDAEK
-11 LIDVLIEHWRF
+11 LIDALIEHWRF

-45 DDLEQ
+45 DELEQ
-50 ETLAKLQKILR
+50 ETLAKLKKITT

-74 RRSTIL
+74 RRSSMV

-114 LRELRNQFKSE
+114 LRELRNQFKSD
-125 FTGAFEYFKETCSGI
+125 FTGVLEYLKETCSGI
-140 LNEDEFEAEKISFV
+140 LNKDEFEAEKISFV
-154 KNWIKAN
+154 KNWTKAN

-171 QQIAV
+171 QQIAA

-185 VIARAGS
+185 VTARAGS

-226 HEIRKRLLSLLND
+226 HEIRKRLLSLLDN
-239 DAEAEIKNEIDR
+239 DAEAEINNEIDE
-251 LKAENTNRRKT
+251 LKAENTNRSKT
-262 SDDIEAKVV
+262 ADDIEAKAV

-302 LYDESEGSSQKLS
+302 LYDESEGGSQKLS
-315 QTVQHVIDDH
+315 QTVQQVIDDH

-331 REKIRNLM
+331 QEKIRNLM

-368 LPHVSISGKHVKS
+368 LPHFSLRGEQVKS

-391 FEHDITYEYEY
+391 FEHDITYKYER
-402 NHWWNGTSYRPDFT
+402 NHWWNGINYRPDFT
-416 IFKTEKSG
+416 VFKTEKSG

-430 GLAGDPDYDEMSE
+430 GLTGDPDYDDMSE

-450 DKQNWTLLEFT
+450 NKQNWTLLELN
-461 PKDITNKGEIHFY
+461 PKDITDKGEIHFY
-474 EKLKDAL
+474 GKIKDAL
-481 QRHGIPCKRLSEDE
+481 QLLGIPCKRLSEDE

-502 RAVDRFTKAS
+502 RAIDRFTKAS

-518 CRKLSLTVSDLRLKA
+518 CRKLSLSVSDLRLKT
-533 QAYSA
+533 QTHSA
-538 LTPEESTFIEIA
+538 LTPEESAFIEIA

-578 EVNIGNTIFKRRS
+578 IVSSGNTIFKRRS

-601 ICIDEFQDFSNLF
+601 ICIDEFQDFSDLF

-644 GSDLKFFKQFKQYVG
+644 GSDLKFFKQFKQHVG

-687 GTPAVASKEKE
+687 GAPAIASKEKE
-698 RAGRVIVSN
+698 RIGRVIVSD
-707 LDEFKP
+707 LDEFEP
-713 SSTEKHIHSED
+713 SITERKDHSGD
-724 ILTPAVL
+724 ILTPAIL
-731 RVVGKALSSSDDT
+731 RVLSKALSSSDDT
-744 RIVLLCRTNKLPYF
+744 RIVLLCRTNKIPYF
-758 VNYKNTATNSGS
+758 INYKNTATKGGS
-770 RSLDNYLDLIRSY
+770 RSLDNYLDLIRSS
-783 LPRDQRERVTISTA
+783 LPKDQRERVTISTA

-809 ILDLLQGSY
+809 VIDLVQRSY

-829 ILGNSMENIVE
+829 ILGNSLENIVE

-860 TDRRNKSPFLD
+860 TENRNKSPFLD
-871 DLECTANFASINWKL
+871 DLERTANLASINWEL
-886 FPPLQEATGYPVS
+886 FPPLQGATG
-899 VSARSQVFSPPQRST
+899 
-914 DRLTVGIGSQEGTG
+914 RLVVRIGSQEGTW

-959 SARLSAE
+959 STRFSAE

-1009 KIPSASHTQ
+1009 KVPSASHTQ
-1018 AMLRDERH
+1018 AMLRNERH
-1026 IPLLTT
+1026 VPLLTI

>member
-1 MISPPRDAGK
+1 MTSSRDAEK
-11 LIDVLIEHWRF
+11 LIDALIEHWRF

-45 DDLEQ
+45 DELEQ
-50 ETLAKLQKILR
+50 ETLAKLKKITT

-74 RRSTIL
+74 RRSSMV

-114 LRELRNQFKSE
+114 LRELRNQFKSD
-125 FTGAFEYFKETCSGI
+125 FTGVLEYLKETCSGI

-154 KNWIKAN
+154 KNWTKAN

-171 QQIAV
+171 QQIAA

-185 VIARAGS
+185 VTARAGS

-226 HEIRKRLLSLLND
+226 HEIRKRLLSLLDN
-239 DAEAEIKNEIDR
+239 DAEAEINNEIDE
-251 LKAENTNRRKT
+251 LKAENTNRSKT
-262 SDDIEAKVV
+262 ADDIEAKAV

-302 LYDESEGSSQKLS
+302 LYDESEGGSQKLS
-315 QTVQHVIDDH
+315 QTVQQVIDDH

-331 REKIRNLM
+331 QEKIRNLM

-368 LPHVSISGKHVKS
+368 LPHFSLRGEQVKS

-391 FEHDITYEYEY
+391 FEHDITYKYER
-402 NHWWNGTSYRPDFT
+402 NHWWNGINYRPDFT
-416 IFKTEKSG
+416 VFKTEKSG

-430 GLAGDPDYDEMSE
+430 GLTGDPDYDDMSE

-450 DKQNWTLLEFT
+450 NKQNWTLLELN
-461 PKDITNKGEIHFY
+461 PKDITDKGEIHFY
-474 EKLKDAL
+474 GKIKDAL
-481 QRHGIPCKRLSEDE
+481 QLLGIPCKRLSEDE

-502 RAVDRFTKAS
+502 RAIDRFTKAS

-518 CRKLSLTVSDLRLKA
+518 CRKLSLSVSDLRLKT
-533 QAYSA
+533 QTHSA
-538 LTPEESTFIEIA
+538 LTPEESAFIEIA

-578 EVNIGNTIFKRRS
+578 IVSSGNTIFKRRS

-601 ICIDEFQDFSNLF
+601 ICIDEFQDFSDLF

-644 GSDLKFFKQFKQYVG
+644 GSDLKFFKQFKQHVG

-675 IVEAGNALMLGH
+675 IVEAGNAL
-687 GTPAVASKEKE
+687 
-698 RAGRVIVSN
+698 
-707 LDEFKP
+707 
-713 SSTEKHIHSED
+713 
-724 ILTPAVL
+724 
-731 RVVGKALSSSDDT
+731 
-744 RIVLLCRTNKLPYF
+744 
-758 VNYKNTATNSGS
+758 
-770 RSLDNYLDLIRSY
+770 
-783 LPRDQRERVTISTA
+783 Q
-797 HKYKGLEKKMVI
+797 
-809 ILDLLQGSY
+809 
-818 PLIHPDWQFTR
+818 
-829 ILGNSMENIVE
+829 
-840 EERRLLYVALTR
+840 
-852 AEEDLFIF
+852 
-860 TDRRNKSPFLD
+860 
-871 DLECTANFASINWKL
+871 
-886 FPPLQEATGYPVS
+886 PLQAKRRRE
-899 VSARSQVFSPPQRST
+899 SAG
-914 DRLTVGIGSQEGTG
+914 L
-928 GSPTYAIKDLLKA
+928 
-941 SGYQWQSTGWRS
+941 
-953 WTKTMP
+953 
-959 SARLSAE
+959 
-966 ILKSEVWSASADGID
+966 
-981 VRIFDATDKLVAQFL
+981 
-996 VDDGNWTCVLNNL
+996 
-1009 KIPSASHTQ
+1009 
-1018 AMLRDERH
+1018 
-1026 IPLLTT
+1026 

>member
-1 MISPPRDAGK
+1 MTSSRDAEK
-11 LIDVLIEHWRF
+11 LIDALIEHWRF

-45 DDLEQ
+45 DELEQ
-50 ETLAKLQKILR
+50 ETLAKLKKITT

-74 RRSTIL
+74 RRSSMV

-114 LRELRNQFKSE
+114 LRELRNQFKSD
-125 FTGAFEYFKETCSGI
+125 FTGVLEYLKETCSGI

-154 KNWIKAN
+154 KNWTKAN

-171 QQIAV
+171 QQIAA

-185 VIARAGS
+185 VTARAGS

-226 HEIRKRLLSLLND
+226 HEIRKRLLSLLDN
-239 DAEAEIKNEIDR
+239 DAEAEINNEIDE
-251 LKAENTNRRKT
+251 LKAENTNRSKT
-262 SDDIEAKVV
+262 ADDIEAKAV

-302 LYDESEGSSQKLS
+302 LYDESEGGSQKLS
-315 QTVQHVIDDH
+315 QTVQQVIDDH

-331 REKIRNLM
+331 QEKIRNLM

-368 LPHVSISGKHVKS
+368 LPHFSLRGEQVKS

-391 FEHDITYEYEY
+391 FEHDITYKYER
-402 NHWWNGTSYRPDFT
+402 NHWWNGINYRPDFT
-416 IFKTEKSG
+416 VFKTEKSG

-430 GLAGDPDYDEMSE
+430 GLTGDPDYDDMSE

-450 DKQNWTLLEFT
+450 NKQNWTLLELN
-461 PKDITNKGEIHFY
+461 PKDITDKGEIHFY
-474 EKLKDAL
+474 GKIKDAL
-481 QRHGIPCKRLSEDE
+481 QLLGIPCKRLSEDE

-502 RAVDRFTKAS
+502 RAIDRFTKAS

-518 CRKLSLTVSDLRLKA
+518 CRKLSLSVSDLRLKT
-533 QAYSA
+533 QTHSA
-538 LTPEESTFIEIA
+538 LTPEESAFIEIA

-578 EVNIGNTIFKRRS
+578 IVSSGNTIFKRRS

-601 ICIDEFQDFSNLF
+601 ICIDEFQDFSDLF

-644 GSDLKFFKQFKQYVG
+644 GSDLKFFKQFKQHVG

-687 GTPAVASKEKE
+687 GAPAIASKEKE
-698 RAGRVIVSN
+698 RIGRVIVSD
-707 LDEFKP
+707 LDEFEP
-713 SSTEKHIHSED
+713 SITERKDHSGD
-724 ILTPAVL
+724 ILTPAIL
-731 RVVGKALSSSDDT
+731 RVLSKALSSSDDT
-744 RIVLLCRTNKLPYF
+744 RIVLLCRTNKIPYF
-758 VNYKNTATNSGS
+758 INYKNTATKGGS
-770 RSLDNYLDLIRSY
+770 RSLDNYLDLIRSS
-783 LPRDQRERVTISTA
+783 LPKDQRERVTISTA

-809 ILDLLQGSY
+809 VIDLVQRSY

-829 ILGNSMENIVE
+829 ILGNSLENIVE

-860 TDRRNKSPFLD
+860 TENRNKSPFLD
-871 DLECTANFASINWKL
+871 DLERTANLASINWEL
-886 FPPLQEATGYPVS
+886 FPPLQGATG
-899 VSARSQVFSPPQRST
+899 
-914 DRLTVGIGSQEGTG
+914 RLVVRIGSQEGTW
-928 GSPTYAIKDLLKA
+928 GSPTYTIKDLLKA

-959 SARLSAE
+959 STRFSAE

-1009 KIPSASHTQ
+1009 KVPSASHTQ
-1018 AMLRDERH
+1018 AMLRNERH
-1026 IPLLTT
+1026 VPLLTI

>member
-1 MISPPRDAGK
+1 MSNETMISPSRDAEK
-11 LIDVLIEHWRF
+11 LIDILIEHWRF

-33 LAPSLISDPSTG
+33 LAPSLISDPSAG
-45 DDLEQ
+45 DELEQ
-50 ETLAKLQKILR
+50 ETLAKLKKIITK
-61 EDEWQSLPRLLAE
+61 DEWKSLPRLLAE
-74 RRSTIL
+74 RRSSML

-86 RLEQEAKEKE
+86 RLEQEAKENE
-96 QREREAKEQQ
+96 QREREAKERQL
-106 RKELRIAM
+106 KELRIAM
-114 LRELRNQFKSE
+114 LRELRNQFKSD
-125 FTGAFEYFKETCSGI
+125 FAGALEYFKETCNGI
-140 LNEDEFEAEKISFV
+140 LNENEFEAEKMSFV
-154 KNWIKAN
+154 KNWTKAN

-171 QQIAV
+171 QQIAA

-185 VIARAGS
+185 VTARAGS

-226 HEIRKRLLSLLND
+226 HEIRKRLLSLFDN
-239 DAEAEIKNEIDR
+239 DAEAEIKNEFNR
-251 LKAENTNRRKT
+251 LKNEPENRRKAA
-262 SDDIEAKVV
+262 DEIEAKAVD
-271 EKVSS
+271 KISS

-302 LYDESEGSSQKLS
+302 LYDESEGGSQKLS
-315 QTVQHVIDDH
+315 QTVQQVIDDH

-368 LPHVSISGKHVKS
+368 LPHFSLRGEQVKS

-391 FEHDITYEYEY
+391 FEHDITYKYERNY
-402 NHWWNGTSYRPDFT
+402 WWNGVNYRPDFT
-416 IFKTEKSG
+416 VFKTEKSG

-430 GLAGDPDYDEMSE
+430 GLTGDPDYDDMSE

-450 DKQNWTLLEFT
+450 NKQNWTLLEFT
-461 PKDITNKGEIHFY
+461 PKDITDKGEIHFY
-474 EKLKDAL
+474 GKIKDAL
-481 QRHGIPCKRLSEDE
+481 QLLGIPCKRLSEDE

-502 RAVDRFTKAS
+502 RAIDRFTKAS

-518 CRKLSLTVSDLRLKA
+518 CRKLSLSVSDLRLKT
-533 QAYSA
+533 QTHSA
-538 LTPEESTFIEIA
+538 LTPEESAFIEIA

-578 EVNIGNTIFKRRS
+578 MVSSGNTIFKRRS

-601 ICIDEFQDFSNLF
+601 ICIDEFQDFSDLF

-644 GSDLKFFKQFKQYVG
+644 GSDLKFFKQFKQHVS

-687 GTPAVASKEKE
+687 GAPAIASKEKE
-698 RAGRVIVSN
+698 RIGRVIVSD

-713 SSTEKHIHSED
+713 SITEREDHSGD

-731 RVVGKALSSSDDT
+731 RVLSKALSSSDDT

-758 VNYKNTATNSGS
+758 INYKNAATKGGS
-770 RSLDNYLDLIRSY
+770 RSLDNYLDLIRSS
-783 LPRDQRERVTISTA
+783 LPKYQGERVTISTA
-797 HKYKGLEKKMVI
+797 HKYKGLEKKIVI
-809 ILDLLQGSY
+809 VLDLVQRSY

-829 ILGNSMENIVE
+829 ILGNSLENIVE

-860 TDRRNKSPFLD
+860 TDKRNKSPFLD
-871 DLECTANFASINWKL
+871 DLERTANFSSINWEL
-886 FPPLQEATGYPVS
+886 FPPLQG
-899 VSARSQVFSPPQRST
+899 ST

-959 SARLSAE
+959 SARFSAE

-981 VRIFDATDKLVAQFL
+981 VRIFDASDKLVAQFL
-996 VDDGNWTCVLNNL
+996 VDEGNWTCVLNNL
-1009 KIPSASHTQ
+1009 KIPSASHTL
-1018 AMLRDERH
+1018 LRDERH
-1026 IPLLTT
+1026 IPLPTI

>member
-1 MISPPRDAGK
+1 MTSSRDAEK
-11 LIDVLIEHWRF
+11 LIDALIEHWRF

-45 DDLEQ
+45 DELEQ
-50 ETLAKLQKILR
+50 ETLAKLKKITT

-74 RRSTIL
+74 RRSSMV

-114 LRELRNQFKSE
+114 LRELRNQFKSD
-125 FTGAFEYFKETCSGI
+125 FTGVLEYLKETCSGI

-154 KNWIKAN
+154 KNWTKAN

-171 QQIAV
+171 QQIAA

-185 VIARAGS
+185 VTARAGS

-226 HEIRKRLLSLLND
+226 HEIRKRLLSLLDN
-239 DAEAEIKNEIDR
+239 DAEAEINNEIDE
-251 LKAENTNRRKT
+251 LKAENTNRSKT
-262 SDDIEAKVV
+262 ADDIEAKAV

-302 LYDESEGSSQKLS
+302 LYDESEGGSQKLS
-315 QTVQHVIDDH
+315 QTVQQVIDDH

-331 REKIRNLM
+331 QEKIRNLM

-368 LPHVSISGKHVKS
+368 LPHFSLRGEQVKS

-391 FEHDITYEYEY
+391 FEHDITYKYER
-402 NHWWNGTSYRPDFT
+402 NHWWNGINYRPDFT
-416 IFKTEKSG
+416 VFKTEKSG

-430 GLAGDPDYDEMSE
+430 GLTGDPDYDDMSE

-450 DKQNWTLLEFT
+450 NKQNWTLLELN

-474 EKLKDAL
+474 GKIKDAL
-481 QRHGIPCKRLSEDE
+481 QLLGIPCKRLSEDE

-502 RAVDRFTKAS
+502 RAIDRFTKAS

-518 CRKLSLTVSDLRLKA
+518 CRKLSLSVSDLRLKT
-533 QAYSA
+533 QTHSA
-538 LTPEESTFIEIA
+538 LTPEESAFIEIA

-578 EVNIGNTIFKRRS
+578 IVSSGNTIFKRRS

-601 ICIDEFQDFSNLF
+601 ICIDEFQDFSDLF

-644 GSDLKFFKQFKQYVG
+644 GSDLKFFKQFKQHVG

-687 GTPAVASKEKE
+687 GAPAIASKEKE
-698 RAGRVIVSN
+698 RIGRVIVSD
-707 LDEFKP
+707 LDEFEP
-713 SSTEKHIHSED
+713 SITERKDHSGD
-724 ILTPAVL
+724 ILTPAIL
-731 RVVGKALSSSDDT
+731 RVLSKALSSSDDT
-744 RIVLLCRTNKLPYF
+744 RIVLLCRTNKIPYF
-758 VNYKNTATNSGS
+758 INYKNTATKGGS
-770 RSLDNYLDLIRSY
+770 RSLDNYLDLIRSS
-783 LPRDQRERVTISTA
+783 LPKDQRERVTISTA

-809 ILDLLQGSY
+809 VIDLVQRSY

-829 ILGNSMENIVE
+829 ILGNSLENIVE

-860 TDRRNKSPFLD
+860 TENRNKSPFLD
-871 DLECTANFASINWKL
+871 DLERTANLASINWEL
-886 FPPLQEATGYPVS
+886 FPPLQGATG
-899 VSARSQVFSPPQRST
+899 
-914 DRLTVGIGSQEGTG
+914 RLVVRIGSQEGTW

-959 SARLSAE
+959 STRFSAE

-1009 KIPSASHTQ
+1009 KVPSASHTQ
-1018 AMLRDERH
+1018 AMLRNERH
-1026 IPLLTT
+1026 VPLLTI

>member
-1 MISPPRDAGK
+1 MISPSRDAEK

-22 WELHESFYINT
+22 WGLHESFYINT

-45 DDLEQ
+45 DELEQ
-50 ETLAKLQKILR
+50 ETLAKLKKIITK
-61 EDEWQSLPRLLAE
+61 DEWQSLPRLLAE
-74 RRSTIL
+74 RRSSML

-96 QREREAKEQQ
+96 QREREAKERQL
-106 RKELRIAM
+106 KELRIAM
-114 LRELRNQFKSE
+114 LRELRNQFKSD
-125 FTGAFEYFKETCSGI
+125 FAGALEYFKETCNGI
-140 LNEDEFEAEKISFV
+140 LNENEFEAEKISFV
-154 KNWIKAN
+154 KNWTKAN

-171 QQIAV
+171 QQIAA

-185 VIARAGS
+185 VTARAGS

-226 HEIRKRLLSLLND
+226 HEIRKRLLSLFDN
-239 DAEAEIKNEIDR
+239 DAEAEIKNEFNR
-251 LKAENTNRRKT
+251 LKNEPENRRKAA
-262 SDDIEAKVV
+262 DEIEAKAVD
-271 EKVSS
+271 KISS

-302 LYDESEGSSQKLS
+302 LYDESEGGSQKLS
-315 QTVQHVIDDH
+315 QTVQQVIDDH

-339 LAHFRDDWERIVEGR
+339 LTHFRDDWERIVEGR

-368 LPHVSISGKHVKS
+368 LPHFSLRGEQVKS

-391 FEHDITYEYEY
+391 FEYDITYKYER
-402 NHWWNGTSYRPDFT
+402 NHWWNGINYRPDFT
-416 IFKTEKSG
+416 VFKTEKSG

-430 GLAGDPDYDEMSE
+430 GLTGDPDYDEMSE

-450 DKQNWTLLEFT
+450 NKHNWTFLELT
-461 PKDITNKGEIHFY
+461 PKEITNKGEIHFY

-481 QRHGIPCKRLSEDE
+481 QHQGIRCKRLSEDE
-495 IWERIRD
+495 IWEKIRD
-502 RAVDRFTKAS
+502 RAIDRFTKAS

-533 QAYSA
+533 KAHSA
-538 LTPEESTFIEIA
+538 HTPEESAFIEIV
-550 CSIYDAYLNRISA
+550 CLIYDAYLERISA

-578 EVNIGNTIFKRRS
+578 EVNCGNTIFKRRS

-601 ICIDEFQDFSNLF
+601 ICIDEFQDFSDLF

-644 GSDLKFFKQFKQYVG
+644 GSDLRFFKQFKQYVG

-687 GTPAVASKEKE
+687 GTPAVASKDKE
-698 RAGRVIVSN
+698 RAGRVLVSN
-707 LDEFKP
+707 LDDFKP
-713 SSTEKHIHSED
+713 SSIEENVHSGD
-724 ILTPAVL
+724 IITPAVL
-731 RVVGKALSSSDDT
+731 RVLGKALSSSDDT
-744 RIVLLCRTNKLPYF
+744 RIVLLCRTNKIPYF
-758 VNYKNTATNSGS
+758 IKYKNIAAKGGS
-770 RSLDNYLDLIRSY
+770 RSLDDYLDHIRSY
-783 LPRDQRERVTISTA
+783 LPKDRRERVTISTA

-809 ILDLLQGSY
+809 ILDLVQRSY

-829 ILGNSMENIVE
+829 ILGNSLENIVE

-860 TDRRNKSPFLD
+860 TENRNKSPFLD
-871 DLECTANFASINWKL
+871 DLERTANFASINWEL
-886 FPPLQEATGYPVS
+886 FPPLQGA
-899 VSARSQVFSPPQRST
+899 T
-914 DRLTVGIGSQEGTG
+914 DRLMVSIGSQEGTG

-959 SARLSAE
+959 STRFSAE

-996 VDDGNWTCVLNNL
+996 VDDGNWRCVLNNL
-1009 KIPSASHTQ
+1009 KIPSASHMQ
-1018 AMLRDERH
+1018 AILRDERH

>member
-1 MISPPRDAGK
+1 MISPSRDAEK

-22 WELHESFYINT
+22 WGLHESFYINT

-45 DDLEQ
+45 DELEQ
-50 ETLAKLQKILR
+50 ETLAKLKKIITK
-61 EDEWQSLPRLLAE
+61 DEWQSLPRLLAE
-74 RRSTIL
+74 RRSSML

-96 QREREAKEQQ
+96 QREREAKERQL
-106 RKELRIAM
+106 KELRIAM
-114 LRELRNQFKSE
+114 LRELRNQFKSD
-125 FTGAFEYFKETCSGI
+125 FAGALEYFKETCNGI
-140 LNEDEFEAEKISFV
+140 LNENEFEAEKISFV
-154 KNWIKAN
+154 KNWTKAN

-171 QQIAV
+171 QQIAA

-185 VIARAGS
+185 VTARAGS

-226 HEIRKRLLSLLND
+226 HEIRKRLLSLFDN
-239 DAEAEIKNEIDR
+239 DAEAEIKNEFNR
-251 LKAENTNRRKT
+251 LKNEPENRRKAA
-262 SDDIEAKVV
+262 DEIEAKAVD
-271 EKVSS
+271 KISS

-302 LYDESEGSSQKLS
+302 LYDESEGGSQKLS
-315 QTVQHVIDDH
+315 QTVQQVIDDH

-339 LAHFRDDWERIVEGR
+339 LTHFRDDWERIVEGR

-368 LPHVSISGKHVKS
+368 LPHFSLRGEQVKS

-391 FEHDITYEYEY
+391 FEYDITYKYER
-402 NHWWNGTSYRPDFT
+402 NHWWNGINYRPDFT
-416 IFKTEKSG
+416 VFKTEKSG

-430 GLAGDPDYDEMSE
+430 GLTGDPDYDEMSE

-450 DKQNWTLLEFT
+450 NKHNWTFLELT
-461 PKDITNKGEIHFY
+461 PKEITNKGEIHFY

-481 QRHGIPCKRLSEDE
+481 QHQGIRCKRLSEDE
-495 IWERIRD
+495 IWEKIRD
-502 RAVDRFTKAS
+502 RAIDRFTKAS

-533 QAYSA
+533 KAHSA
-538 LTPEESTFIEIA
+538 HTPEESAFIEIV
-550 CSIYDAYLNRISA
+550 CLIYDAYLERISA

-578 EVNIGNTIFKRRS
+578 EVNCGNTIFKRRS

-601 ICIDEFQDFSNLF
+601 ICIDEFQDFSDLF

-644 GSDLKFFKQFKQYVG
+644 GSDLRFFKQFKQYVG

-687 GTPAVASKEKE
+687 GTPAVASKDKE
-698 RAGRVIVSN
+698 RAGRVLVSN
-707 LDEFKP
+707 LDDFKP
-713 SSTEKHIHSED
+713 SSIEENVHSGD
-724 ILTPAVL
+724 IIPPAVL
-731 RVVGKALSSSDDT
+731 RVLGKALSSSDDT
-744 RIVLLCRTNKLPYF
+744 RIVLLCRTNKIPYF
-758 VNYKNTATNSGS
+758 IKYKNIAAKGGS
-770 RSLDNYLDLIRSY
+770 RSLDDYLDHIRSY
-783 LPRDQRERVTISTA
+783 LPKDRRERVTISTA

-809 ILDLLQGSY
+809 ILDLVQRSY

-829 ILGNSMENIVE
+829 ILGNSLENIVE

-860 TDRRNKSPFLD
+860 TENRNKSPFLD
-871 DLECTANFASINWKL
+871 DLERTANFASINWEL
-886 FPPLQEATGYPVS
+886 FPPLQGA
-899 VSARSQVFSPPQRST
+899 T
-914 DRLTVGIGSQEGTG
+914 DRLMVSIGSQEGTG

-959 SARLSAE
+959 STRFSAE

-996 VDDGNWTCVLNNL
+996 VDDGNWRCVLNNL
-1009 KIPSASHTQ
+1009 KIPSASHMQ
-1018 AMLRDERH
+1018 AILRDERH

>member
-1 MISPPRDAGK
+1 MTSSRDAEK
-11 LIDVLIEHWRF
+11 LIDALIEHWRF

-45 DDLEQ
+45 DELEQ
-50 ETLAKLQKILR
+50 ETLAKLKKITT

-74 RRSTIL
+74 RRSSMV

-114 LRELRNQFKSE
+114 LRELRNQFKSD
-125 FTGAFEYFKETCSGI
+125 FTGVLEYFKETCSGI

-154 KNWIKAN
+154 KNWTKAN
-161 RKPNSKLPDD
+161 KKPNSKLPDD
-171 QQIAV
+171 QQIAA

-185 VIARAGS
+185 VTARAGS

-226 HEIRKRLLSLLND
+226 HEIRKRLLSLLDN
-239 DAEAEIKNEIDR
+239 DAEAEINNEIDE
-251 LKAENTNRRKT
+251 LKAENTNRSKT
-262 SDDIEAKVV
+262 ADDIEAKAV

-302 LYDESEGSSQKLS
+302 LYDESEGGSQKLS
-315 QTVQHVIDDH
+315 QTVQQVIDDH

-331 REKIRNLM
+331 QEKIRNLM

-368 LPHVSISGKHVKS
+368 LPHFSLRGEQVKS

-391 FEHDITYEYEY
+391 FEHDITYKYER
-402 NHWWNGTSYRPDFT
+402 NHWWNGINYRPDFT
-416 IFKTEKSG
+416 VFKTEKSG

-430 GLAGDPDYDEMSE
+430 GLTGDPDYDDMSE

-450 DKQNWTLLEFT
+450 NKQNWTLLELN
-461 PKDITNKGEIHFY
+461 PKDITDKGEIHFY
-474 EKLKDAL
+474 GKIKDAL
-481 QRHGIPCKRLSEDE
+481 QLLGIPCKRLSEDE

-502 RAVDRFTKAS
+502 RAIDRFTKAS

-518 CRKLSLTVSDLRLKA
+518 CRKLSLSVSDLRLKT
-533 QAYSA
+533 QTHSA
-538 LTPEESTFIEIA
+538 LTPEESAFIEIA

-578 EVNIGNTIFKRRS
+578 IVSSGNTIFKRRS

-601 ICIDEFQDFSNLF
+601 ICIDEFQDFSDLF

-644 GSDLKFFKQFKQYVG
+644 GSDLKFFKQFKQHVG

-687 GTPAVASKEKE
+687 GAPAIASKEKE
-698 RAGRVIVSN
+698 RIGRVIVSD
-707 LDEFKP
+707 LDEFEP
-713 SSTEKHIHSED
+713 SITERKDHSGD
-724 ILTPAVL
+724 ILTPAIL
-731 RVVGKALSSSDDT
+731 RVLSKALSSSDDT
-744 RIVLLCRTNKLPYF
+744 RIVLLCRTNKIPYF
-758 VNYKNTATNSGS
+758 INYKNTATKGGS
-770 RSLDNYLDLIRSY
+770 RSLDNYLDLIRSS
-783 LPRDQRERVTISTA
+783 LPKDQRERVTISTA

-809 ILDLLQGSY
+809 VIDLVQRSY

-829 ILGNSMENIVE
+829 ILGNGLENIVE

-860 TDRRNKSPFLD
+860 TENRNKSPFLD
-871 DLECTANFASINWKL
+871 DLERTANLASINWEL
-886 FPPLQEATGYPVS
+886 FPPLQGATG
-899 VSARSQVFSPPQRST
+899 
-914 DRLTVGIGSQEGTG
+914 RLVVRIGSQEGTW

-959 SARLSAE
+959 STRFSAE

-1009 KIPSASHTQ
+1009 KVPRASHTQ
-1018 AMLRDERH
+1018 AMLRNERH
-1026 IPLLTT
+1026 VPLLTI

>member
-1 MISPPRDAGK
+1 MSNETMTSSRDAEK
-11 LIDVLIEHWRF
+11 LIDALIEHWRF

-45 DDLEQ
+45 DELEQ
-50 ETLAKLQKILR
+50 ETLAKLKKITT

-74 RRSTIL
+74 RRSSMV

-114 LRELRNQFKSE
+114 LRELRNQFKSD
-125 FTGAFEYFKETCSGI
+125 FTGVLEYFKETCSGI

-154 KNWIKAN
+154 KNWTKAN
-161 RKPNSKLPDD
+161 KKPNSKLPDD
-171 QQIAV
+171 QQIAA

-185 VIARAGS
+185 VTARAGS

-226 HEIRKRLLSLLND
+226 HEIRKRLLSLLDN
-239 DAEAEIKNEIDR
+239 DAEAEINNEIDE
-251 LKAENTNRRKT
+251 LKAENTNRSKT
-262 SDDIEAKVV
+262 ADDIEAKAV

-302 LYDESEGSSQKLS
+302 LYDESEGGSQKLS
-315 QTVQHVIDDH
+315 QTVQQVIDDH

-331 REKIRNLM
+331 QEKIRNLM

-368 LPHVSISGKHVKS
+368 LPHFSLRGEQVKS

-391 FEHDITYEYEY
+391 FEHDITYKYEQ
-402 NHWWNGTSYRPDFT
+402 NHWWNGINYRPDFT
-416 IFKTEKSG
+416 VFKTEKSG

-430 GLAGDPDYDEMSE
+430 GLTGDPDYDDMSE

-450 DKQNWTLLEFT
+450 NKQNWTLLELN
-461 PKDITNKGEIHFY
+461 PKDITDKGEIHFY
-474 EKLKDAL
+474 GKIKDAL
-481 QRHGIPCKRLSEDE
+481 QLLGIPCKRLSEDE

-502 RAVDRFTKAS
+502 RAIDRFTKAS

-518 CRKLSLTVSDLRLKA
+518 CRKLSLSVSDLRLKT
-533 QAYSA
+533 QTHSA
-538 LTPEESTFIEIA
+538 LTPEESAFIEIA

-578 EVNIGNTIFKRRS
+578 IVSSGNTIFKRRS

-601 ICIDEFQDFSNLF
+601 ICIDEFQDFSDLF

-644 GSDLKFFKQFKQYVG
+644 GSDLKFFKQFKQHVG

-687 GTPAVASKEKE
+687 GAPAIASKEKE
-698 RAGRVIVSN
+698 RIGRVIVSD
-707 LDEFKP
+707 LDEFEP
-713 SSTEKHIHSED
+713 SITERKDHSGD
-724 ILTPAVL
+724 ILTPAIL
-731 RVVGKALSSSDDT
+731 RVLSKALSSSDDT
-744 RIVLLCRTNKLPYF
+744 RIVLLCRTNKIPYF
-758 VNYKNTATNSGS
+758 INYKNTATKGGS
-770 RSLDNYLDLIRSY
+770 RSLDNYLDLIRSS
-783 LPRDQRERVTISTA
+783 LPKDQRERVTISTA

-809 ILDLLQGSY
+809 VIDLVQRSY

-829 ILGNSMENIVE
+829 ILGNGLENIVE

-860 TDRRNKSPFLD
+860 TENRNKSPFLD
-871 DLECTANFASINWKL
+871 DLERTANLASINWEL
-886 FPPLQEATGYPVS
+886 FPPLQGATG
-899 VSARSQVFSPPQRST
+899 
-914 DRLTVGIGSQEGTG
+914 RLVVRIGSQEGTW

-959 SARLSAE
+959 STRFSAE

-1009 KIPSASHTQ
+1009 KVPSASHTQ
-1018 AMLRDERH
+1018 AMLRNERH
-1026 IPLLTT
+1026 VPLLTI

>member
-1 MISPPRDAGK
+1 MSNETMISPSRDTEK

-33 LAPSLISDPSTG
+33 LAPSLISDPSAG
-45 DDLEQ
+45 DELEQ
-50 ETLAKLQKILR
+50 ETLAKLKKIITK
-61 EDEWQSLPRLLAE
+61 DEWQSLPRLLAE
-74 RRSTIL
+74 RRSSML

-96 QREREAKEQQ
+96 QREREAKERQL
-106 RKELRIAM
+106 KELRIAM
-114 LRELRNQFKSE
+114 LRELRNQFKSD
-125 FTGAFEYFKETCSGI
+125 FAGALEYFKETCNGI
-140 LNEDEFEAEKISFV
+140 LNENEFEAEKISFV
-154 KNWIKAN
+154 KNWTKAN

-171 QQIAV
+171 QQIAA

-185 VIARAGS
+185 VTARAGS

-198 VTRTLFLMRH
+198 VTRTLFLMHH

-226 HEIRKRLLSLLND
+226 LEIRKRLLSLLNN
-239 DAEAEIKNEIDR
+239 DAEAEINNEIDK

-262 SDDIEAKVV
+262 ADDIEEKAV
-271 EKVSS
+271 ETVSS
-276 KLNIT
+276 NLNIS
-281 LPHVMTFHALAYSI
+281 LPHMMTFHALAYSI

-302 LYDESEGSSQKLS
+302 LYDESEGGSQKLS
-315 QTVQHVIDDH
+315 QTVQQVIDDH

-368 LPHVSISGKHVKS
+368 LPHFSLRGEHVKS

-391 FEHDITYEYEY
+391 FEHDITYKYER
-402 NHWWNGTSYRPDFT
+402 NHWWNGINYRPDFT
-416 IFKTEKSG
+416 VFKTEKSG
-424 VIIEYF
+424 VVIEYF
-430 GLAGDPDYDEMSE
+430 GLTGDPDYDEMSE

-450 DKQNWTLLEFT
+450 NKQNWTLLEFT
-461 PKDITNKGEIHFY
+461 PKDITDKGEIHFY
-474 EKLKDAL
+474 GKIKDAL
-481 QRHGIPCKRLSEDE
+481 QLLGIPCKRLSEDE

-502 RAVDRFTKAS
+502 RAIDRFTKAS

-518 CRKLSLTVSDLRLKA
+518 CRKLSLSVSDLRLKT
-533 QAYSA
+533 QTHSA
-538 LTPEESTFIEIA
+538 LTPEESAFIEIA

-601 ICIDEFQDFSNLF
+601 ICIDEFQDFSDLF

-644 GSDLKFFKQFKQYVG
+644 GSDLMFFKQFKQHVG

-675 IVEAGNALMLGH
+675 IVGAGNALMLGH
-687 GTPAVASKEKE
+687 GTPAVASKDKE
-698 RAGRVIVSN
+698 RAGRVLVSN
-707 LDEFKP
+707 LDNFKP
-713 SSTEKHIHSED
+713 SSIEEDVHSGD
-724 ILTPAVL
+724 ILTPAIL
-731 RVVGKALSSSDDT
+731 RVLSKALSSSDDT
-744 RIVLLCRTNKLPYF
+744 RVVLLCRTNKIPYF
-758 VNYKNTATNSGS
+758 INYKNAATKGGS

-809 ILDLLQGSY
+809 VLDLVQRSY

-829 ILGNSMENIVE
+829 VLGNSPEKIVE

-860 TDRRNKSPFLD
+860 TENRNKSPFLD
-871 DLECTANFASINWKL
+871 DLERTANFASINWEL
-886 FPPLQEATGYPVS
+886 FPPLQGATG
-899 VSARSQVFSPPQRST
+899 
-914 DRLTVGIGSQEGTG
+914 RLVVRIGSQEGTG

-959 SARLSAE
+959 SARFSAE

-1018 AMLRDERH
+1018 AMLHDERH
-1026 IPLLTT
+1026 IPLLTI

>member
-1 MISPPRDAGK
+1 MISPSRDAEK

-33 LAPSLISDPSTG
+33 LAPNLISDPSTG
-45 DDLEQ
+45 DELEQ
-50 ETLAKLQKILR
+50 ETLAKLKKILK

-74 RRSTIL
+74 RRLSML

-114 LRELRNQFKSE
+114 LRELRNQFKSD
-125 FTGAFEYFKETCSGI
+125 FTGAFEYFKKTCSGI

-154 KNWIKAN
+154 KNWTKAN
-161 RKPNSKLPDD
+161 KKPNSKLPDD
-171 QQIAV
+171 QQIAA

-208 CRVAPSEIL
+208 CRVTPSEIL

-226 HEIRKRLLSLLND
+226 HEIRKRLLSLLNN
-239 DAEAEIKNEIDR
+239 DAEAEIKNEFNR
-251 LKAENTNRRKT
+251 LKTERANRRKT
-262 SDDIEAKVV
+262 ADDIEATAV
-271 EKVSS
+271 EIVSS

-302 LYDESEGSSQKLS
+302 LYDESEGGSQKLS
-315 QTVQHVIDDH
+315 QTVQQVIDDH

-368 LPHVSISGKHVKS
+368 LPHFSLRGEHVKS

-391 FEHDITYEYEY
+391 FEHDITYKYER
-402 NHWWNGTSYRPDFT
+402 NHWWNGTNYRPDFT
-416 IFKTEKSG
+416 ISKTDKGG

-430 GLAGDPDYDEMSE
+430 GLTGDPDYDEMSE
-443 KKREYWK
+443 KKREYWRNN
-450 DKQNWTLLEFT
+450 QNWTLLEFA
-461 PKDITNKGEIHFY
+461 PKDITDKGEIHFY
-474 EKLKDAL
+474 GKLKDAL
-481 QRHGIPCKRLSEDE
+481 QLLGIPCKRLPDEE

-502 RAVDRFTKAS
+502 RAIDRFTKAS

-518 CRKLSLTVSDLRLKA
+518 CRKLSLTVSDLRLKT
-533 QAYSA
+533 QTHSA
-538 LTPEESTFIEIA
+538 LTPEESGFIEII
-550 CSIYDAYLNRISA
+550 CSIYDAYLNRISS

-578 EVNIGNTIFKRRS
+578 EVNCGNTIFKRRS
-591 TDGDLGSLRH
+591 TDGDLGFLRH
-601 ICIDEFQDFSNLF
+601 ICIDEFQDFSDLF

-644 GSDLKFFKQFKQYVG
+644 GSDLKFFKQFKQHVG
-659 DSRCLNISTNY
+659 DSRCLNISINY

-687 GTPAVASKEKE
+687 GTPAVASKEKV
-698 RAGRVIVSN
+698 RAGRVLVSN
-707 LDEFKP
+707 LDQFEP
-713 SSTEKHIHSED
+713 SNIEKDIHSDD

-731 RVVGKALSSSDDT
+731 RVAGKALSSSDDT
-744 RIVLLCRTNKLPYF
+744 KVVLLCRTNKLPYF
-758 VNYKNTATNSGS
+758 INYKNTAAKGGS

-809 ILDLLQGSY
+809 VLDLVQRSY

-829 ILGNSMENIVE
+829 ILGNSLDNIVE

-860 TDRRNKSPFLD
+860 TENRNKSPFLD
-871 DLECTANFASINWKL
+871 DLERTANFASINWKL
-886 FPPLQEATGYPVS
+886 FPPLQGAMGRLVVS
-899 VSARSQVFSPPQRST
+899 
-914 DRLTVGIGSQEGTG
+914 IGSQEGTG

-941 SGYQWQSTGWRS
+941 SGYQWQSTGWRN

-959 SARLSAE
+959 SARFSAE

-996 VDDGNWTCVLNNL
+996 VDDGNWRCVLNNL
-1009 KIPSASHTQ
+1009 KIPSASHMQ
-1018 AMLRDERH
+1018 AILRDERH
-1026 IPLLTT
+1026 IPF

>member
-1 MISPPRDAGK
+1 M
-11 LIDVLIEHWRF
+11 
-22 WELHESFYINT
+22 
-33 LAPSLISDPSTG
+33 
-45 DDLEQ
+45 
-50 ETLAKLQKILR
+50 
-61 EDEWQSLPRLLAE
+61 
-74 RRSTIL
+74 L

-96 QREREAKEQQ
+96 QREREAKERQL
-106 RKELRIAM
+106 KELRIAM
-114 LRELRNQFKSE
+114 LRELRNQFKSD
-125 FTGAFEYFKETCSGI
+125 FAGALEYFKETCNGI
-140 LNEDEFEAEKISFV
+140 LNENEFEAEKISFV
-154 KNWIKAN
+154 KNWTKAN

-171 QQIAV
+171 QQIAA

-185 VIARAGS
+185 VTARAGS

-208 CRVAPSEIL
+208 CRIAPSEIL

-226 HEIRKRLLSLLND
+226 HEIRKRLLSLLDN
-239 DAEAEIKNEIDR
+239 DAEAEVKDEFNR
-251 LKAENTNRRKT
+251 LTKRANRRKT
-262 SDDIEAKVV
+262 ADEIEAKAV
-271 EKVSS
+271 ETVSS

-302 LYDESEGSSQKLS
+302 LYDEPEGGSQKLS
-315 QTVQHVIDDH
+315 QTVQQVIDDH

-368 LPHVSISGKHVKS
+368 LPHFSLGEDYVKS

-391 FEHDITYEYEY
+391 FEHGIIYKYEHS
-402 NHWWNGTSYRPDFT
+402 HWWNGTNYKPDFT
-416 IFKTEKSG
+416 IFKTDKSG
-424 VIIEYF
+424 IIIEYF
-430 GLAGDPDYDEMSE
+430 GLTGDPDYDKMSE

-450 DKQNWTLLEFT
+450 NKQNWTLLEFT

-474 EKLKDAL
+474 KKLKDAL
-481 QRHGIPCKRLSEDE
+481 QHQGIRCDRLSEDE
-495 IWERIRD
+495 IWEKIRV
-502 RAVDRFTKAS
+502 RAIDSFTKAS

-518 CRKLSLTVSDLRLKA
+518 CRKLSLTLSDLRLKA
-533 QAYSA
+533 KAHSA
-538 LTPEESTFIEIA
+538 HTPEESAFIEIV
-550 CSIYDAYLNRISA
+550 CSIYDAYLERISA

-578 EVNIGNTIFKRRS
+578 EVNCGNTIFKRRS

-601 ICIDEFQDFSNLF
+601 ICIDEFQDFSDLF

-644 GSDLKFFKQFKQYVG
+644 GSDLRFFKQFKQYVG

-687 GTPAVASKEKE
+687 GAPAIASKEKE
-698 RAGRVIVSN
+698 RIGRVIVSD
-707 LDEFKP
+707 LDEFEP
-713 SSTEKHIHSED
+713 SITERKDHSGD

-731 RVVGKALSSSDDT
+731 RVLSKALSSSDDT
-744 RIVLLCRTNKLPYF
+744 RIVLLCRTNKIPYF
-758 VNYKNTATNSGS
+758 INYKNTATKGGS
-770 RSLDNYLDLIRSY
+770 QSLDNYLDHIRSY
-783 LPRDQRERVTISTA
+783 LPKAQRERVTISTA
-797 HKYKGLEKKMVI
+797 HKYKGLEKKIVI
-809 ILDLLQGSY
+809 ILDLVQRSY

-829 ILGNSMENIVE
+829 ILGNSLENIVE

-860 TDRRNKSPFLD
+860 TDKRKRSPFLD
-871 DLECTANFASINWKL
+871 DLEHTANFASINWKL

-899 VSARSQVFSPPQRST
+899 MSARSQVFSPLQGST

-959 SARLSAE
+959 SARFSAE

-981 VRIFDATDKLVAQFL
+981 VRIFDASDKLVAQFL
-996 VDDGNWTCVLNNL
+996 VDDGNWRCVLNNL
-1009 KIPSASHTQ
+1009 KIPSASHMQ
-1018 AMLRDERH
+1018 AILRDERH
-1026 IPLLTT
+1026 IPLLTA

>member
-1 MISPPRDAGK
+1 MSNETMISPSRDAEK

-33 LAPSLISDPSTG
+33 LAPSLISDPSAG
-45 DDLEQ
+45 DKLEQ
-50 ETLAKLQKILR
+50 ETLAKLQKILK

-96 QREREAKEQQ
+96 QREREAKERQL
-106 RKELRIAM
+106 KELRIAM
-114 LRELRNQFKSE
+114 LRELRNHFKSD
-125 FTGAFEYFKETCSGI
+125 FTGAFDYFKEKCSEI

-171 QQIAV
+171 QQIAA

-185 VIARAGS
+185 VTARAGS

-226 HEIRKRLLSLLND
+226 HEIRKRLLSLLHN
-239 DAEAEIKNEIDR
+239 DAEAEVKNEFNR
-251 LKAENTNRRKT
+251 LTKHANRRKT
-262 SDDIEAKVV
+262 ADDIEAKAV

-295 VHPEESL
+295 VHPEEDL
-302 LYDESEGSSQKLS
+302 LYDESEGGSQKLS
-315 QTVQHVIDDH
+315 QTVQQVIDDH
-325 LRIPKF
+325 LRVPKF

-354 HDQSKEEFLRFRRS
+354 HDQSKEEFLKFRRS
-368 LPHVSISGKHVKS
+368 LPHVSISGAYVKS

-391 FEHDITYEYEY
+391 FEHDITYKYEL
-402 NHWWNGTSYRPDFT
+402 NHWWNGTNYRPDFT
-416 IFKTEKSG
+416 ISKTEESGVITEKRG

-430 GLAGDPDYDEMSE
+430 GLTGDPDYDEMSE

-450 DKQNWTLLEFT
+450 NKQNWTLLEFT

-474 EKLKDAL
+474 EELRDAL

-502 RAVDRFTKAS
+502 RAIDRFTKTS

-518 CRKLSLTVSDLRLKA
+518 CRKLSLTLSDLRLKA
-533 QAYSA
+533 KAHSA
-538 LTPEESTFIEIA
+538 HTPEESAFIEIV

-578 EVNIGNTIFKRRS
+578 EVNCGNTIFKRRS

-601 ICIDEFQDFSNLF
+601 ICIDEFQDFSDLF

-644 GSDLKFFKQFKQYVG
+644 GSDLRFFKQFKQHVG

-687 GTPAVASKEKE
+687 GTPAVASKDKE
-698 RAGRVIVSN
+698 RAGRVLVSN
-707 LDEFKP
+707 LDDFKP
-713 SSTEKHIHSED
+713 SSIEEDVHSGD

-744 RIVLLCRTNKLPYF
+744 RIVLLCRTNKIPYF
-758 VNYKNTATNSGS
+758 INYKNTATKGGS
-770 RSLDNYLDLIRSY
+770 QSLDNYLDLIRSY

-809 ILDLLQGSY
+809 ILDLVQRSY

-829 ILGNSMENIVE
+829 ILGNSLENIVE

-860 TDRRNKSPFLD
+860 TENRNKSPFLD
-871 DLECTANFASINWKL
+871 DLERTANFASINWEF
-886 FPPLQEATGYPVS
+886 FPPLQGA
-899 VSARSQVFSPPQRST
+899 T
-914 DRLTVGIGSQEGTG
+914 DRLMVSIGSQEGTG

-959 SARLSAE
+959 SARFSAE

-981 VRIFDATDKLVAQFL
+981 VRIFDASDKLVAQFL
-996 VDDGNWTCVLNNL
+996 VDDGNWRCVLNNL
-1009 KIPSASHTQ
+1009 KIPSASHMQ
-1018 AMLRDERH
+1018 AILRDERH
-1026 IPLLTT
+1026 IPLLTA

>member
-1 MISPPRDAGK
+1 M
-11 LIDVLIEHWRF
+11 
-22 WELHESFYINT
+22 
-33 LAPSLISDPSTG
+33 
-45 DDLEQ
+45 
-50 ETLAKLQKILR
+50 
-61 EDEWQSLPRLLAE
+61 
-74 RRSTIL
+74 L

-86 RLEQEAKEKE
+86 RLEQEAKENE
-96 QREREAKEQQ
+96 QREREAKERQL
-106 RKELRIAM
+106 KELRIAM
-114 LRELRNQFKSE
+114 LRELRNQFKSD
-125 FTGAFEYFKETCSGI
+125 FAGALEYFKETCNGI
-140 LNEDEFEAEKISFV
+140 LNENEFEAEKMSFV
-154 KNWIKAN
+154 KNWTKAN

-171 QQIAV
+171 QQIAA

-185 VIARAGS
+185 VTARAGS

-226 HEIRKRLLSLLND
+226 HEIRKRLLSLFDN
-239 DAEAEIKNEIDR
+239 DAEAEIKNEFNR
-251 LKAENTNRRKT
+251 LKNEPENRRKAA
-262 SDDIEAKVV
+262 DEIEAKAVD
-271 EKVSS
+271 KISS

-302 LYDESEGSSQKLS
+302 LYDESEGGSQKLS
-315 QTVQHVIDDH
+315 QTVQQVIDDH

-368 LPHVSISGKHVKS
+368 LPHFSLRGEQVKS

-391 FEHDITYEYEY
+391 FEHDITYKYERNY
-402 NHWWNGTSYRPDFT
+402 WWNGVNYRPDFT
-416 IFKTEKSG
+416 VFKTEKSG

-430 GLAGDPDYDEMSE
+430 GLTGDPDYDDMSE

-450 DKQNWTLLEFT
+450 NKQNWTLLEFT
-461 PKDITNKGEIHFY
+461 PKDITDKGEIHFY
-474 EKLKDAL
+474 GKIKDAL
-481 QRHGIPCKRLSEDE
+481 QLLGIPCKRLSEDE

-502 RAVDRFTKAS
+502 RAIDRFTKAS

-518 CRKLSLTVSDLRLKA
+518 CRKLSLSVSDLRLKT
-533 QAYSA
+533 QTHSA
-538 LTPEESTFIEIA
+538 LTPEESAFIEIA

-578 EVNIGNTIFKRRS
+578 MVSSGNTIFKRRS

-601 ICIDEFQDFSNLF
+601 ICIDEFQDFSDLF

-644 GSDLKFFKQFKQYVG
+644 GSDLKFFKQFKQHVS

-687 GTPAVASKEKE
+687 GAPAIASKEKE
-698 RAGRVIVSN
+698 RIGRVIVSD

-713 SSTEKHIHSED
+713 SITEREDHSGD

-731 RVVGKALSSSDDT
+731 RVLSKALSSSDDT

-758 VNYKNTATNSGS
+758 INYKNAATKGGS
-770 RSLDNYLDLIRSY
+770 RSLDNYLDLIRSS
-783 LPRDQRERVTISTA
+783 LPKYQGERVTISTA
-797 HKYKGLEKKMVI
+797 HKYKGLEKKIVI
-809 ILDLLQGSY
+809 VLDLVQRSY

-829 ILGNSMENIVE
+829 ILGNSLENIVE

-860 TDRRNKSPFLD
+860 TDKRNKSPFLD
-871 DLECTANFASINWKL
+871 DLERTANFSSINWEL
-886 FPPLQEATGYPVS
+886 FPPLQG
-899 VSARSQVFSPPQRST
+899 ST

-959 SARLSAE
+959 SARFSAE

-981 VRIFDATDKLVAQFL
+981 VRIFDASDKLVAQFL
-996 VDDGNWTCVLNNL
+996 VDEGNWTCVLNNL
-1009 KIPSASHTQ
+1009 KIPSASHTL
-1018 AMLRDERH
+1018 LRDERH
-1026 IPLLTT
+1026 IPLPTI

>member
-1 MISPPRDAGK
+1 MISPSRDAEK

-22 WELHESFYINT
+22 WGLHESFYINT

-45 DDLEQ
+45 DELEQ
-50 ETLAKLQKILR
+50 ETLAKLKKIITK
-61 EDEWQSLPRLLAE
+61 DEWQSLPRLLAE
-74 RRSTIL
+74 RRSSML

-96 QREREAKEQQ
+96 QREREAKERQL
-106 RKELRIAM
+106 KELRIAM
-114 LRELRNQFKSE
+114 LRELRNQFKSD
-125 FTGAFEYFKETCSGI
+125 FAGALEYFKETCNGI
-140 LNEDEFEAEKISFV
+140 LNENEFEAEKISFV
-154 KNWIKAN
+154 KNWTKAN

-171 QQIAV
+171 QQIAA

-185 VIARAGS
+185 VTARAGS

-226 HEIRKRLLSLLND
+226 HEIRKRLLSLFDN
-239 DAEAEIKNEIDR
+239 DAEAEIKNEFNR
-251 LKAENTNRRKT
+251 LKNEPENRRKAA
-262 SDDIEAKVV
+262 DEIEAKAVD
-271 EKVSS
+271 KISS

-302 LYDESEGSSQKLS
+302 LYDESEGGSQKLS
-315 QTVQHVIDDH
+315 QTVQQVIDDH

-368 LPHVSISGKHVKS
+368 LPHFSLRGEQVKS

-391 FEHDITYEYEY
+391 FEYDITYKYER
-402 NHWWNGTSYRPDFT
+402 NHWWNGINYRPDFT
-416 IFKTEKSG
+416 VFKTEKSG

-430 GLAGDPDYDEMSE
+430 GLTGDPDYDEMSE

-450 DKQNWTLLEFT
+450 NKHNWTFLELT
-461 PKDITNKGEIHFY
+461 PKEITNKGEIHFY

-481 QRHGIPCKRLSEDE
+481 QHQGIRCKRLSEDE
-495 IWERIRD
+495 IWEKIRD
-502 RAVDRFTKAS
+502 RAIDRFTKAS

-533 QAYSA
+533 KAHSA
-538 LTPEESTFIEIA
+538 HTPEESAFIEIV
-550 CSIYDAYLNRISA
+550 CLIYDAYLERISA

-578 EVNIGNTIFKRRS
+578 EVNCGNTIFKRRS

-601 ICIDEFQDFSNLF
+601 ICIDEFQDFSDLF

-644 GSDLKFFKQFKQYVG
+644 GSDLRFFKQFKQYVG

-687 GTPAVASKEKE
+687 GAPAVASKDKE
-698 RAGRVIVSN
+698 RAGRVLVSN
-707 LDEFKP
+707 LDDFKP
-713 SSTEKHIHSED
+713 SSIEENVHSGD
-724 ILTPAVL
+724 IITPAVL
-731 RVVGKALSSSDDT
+731 RVLGKALSSSDDT
-744 RIVLLCRTNKLPYF
+744 RIVLLCRTNKIPYF
-758 VNYKNTATNSGS
+758 IKYKNIAAKGGS
-770 RSLDNYLDLIRSY
+770 RSLDDYLDHIRSY
-783 LPRDQRERVTISTA
+783 LPKDQRERVTISTA

-809 ILDLLQGSY
+809 ILDLVQRSY

-829 ILGNSMENIVE
+829 ILGNSLENIVE

-860 TDRRNKSPFLD
+860 TENRNKSPFLD
-871 DLECTANFASINWKL
+871 DLERTANFASINWEL
-886 FPPLQEATGYPVS
+886 FPPLQGA
-899 VSARSQVFSPPQRST
+899 T
-914 DRLTVGIGSQEGTG
+914 DRLMVSIGSQEGTG

-959 SARLSAE
+959 STRFSAE

-996 VDDGNWTCVLNNL
+996 VDDGNWICVLNNL
-1009 KIPSASHTQ
+1009 KIPSASHMQ
-1018 AMLRDERH
+1018 AILRDERH

>member
-1 MISPPRDAGK
+1 MSNETMISPSRDAEK

-33 LAPSLISDPSTG
+33 LAPSLISDPSAG
-45 DDLEQ
+45 DELEQ
-50 ETLAKLQKILR
+50 ETLAKLKKIITK
-61 EDEWQSLPRLLAE
+61 DEWQSLPRLLAE
-74 RRSTIL
+74 RRSSML

-96 QREREAKEQQ
+96 QREREAKERQL
-106 RKELRIAM
+106 KELRIAM
-114 LRELRNQFKSE
+114 LRELRNQFKSD
-125 FTGAFEYFKETCSGI
+125 FAGALEYFKETCSGI

-154 KNWIKAN
+154 KNWTKAN

-171 QQIAV
+171 QQIAA

-185 VIARAGS
+185 VTARAGS

-226 HEIRKRLLSLLND
+226 HEIRKRLLSLLDN
-239 DAEAEIKNEIDR
+239 DAEAEIKNEFNR
-251 LKAENTNRRKT
+251 LKSEHANRRKT
-262 SDDIEAKVV
+262 ADDIEAKAV

-302 LYDESEGSSQKLS
+302 LYDEPEGGSQKLS
-315 QTVQHVIDDH
+315 QTVQQVIDDH

-368 LPHVSISGKHVKS
+368 LPHVSLSGEYVKS
-381 YGEKLIANFL
+381 HGEKLIANFL
-391 FEHDITYEYEY
+391 FEHDITCKYEH
-402 NHWWNGTSYRPDFT
+402 NHWWNGINYKPDFT
-416 IFKTEKSG
+416 IPKTEKSG
-424 VIIEYF
+424 IIIEYF
-430 GLAGDPDYDEMSE
+430 GLAGDSDYDEMSE
-443 KKREYWK
+443 EKRGYWK
-450 DKQNWTLLEFT
+450 NKQNWILLEFT
-461 PKDITNKGEIHFY
+461 PKDITDKGEIHFY

-481 QRHGIPCKRLSEDE
+481 QFQGIPCKRLSEDE

-502 RAVDRFTKAS
+502 RAIDRFTKAS
-512 KGFIAR
+512 KGFIDR
-518 CRKLSLTVSDLRLKA
+518 CRKLSLSVSDLRLKT
-533 QAYSA
+533 QTHSA
-538 LTPEESTFIEIA
+538 LTPEESAFIEIA

-578 EVNIGNTIFKRRS
+578 IVSSGNTIFKRRS

-601 ICIDEFQDFSNLF
+601 ICIDEFQDFSDLF
-614 YQLLSAIR
+614 YQLMSAIR

-698 RAGRVIVSN
+698 STGRVIVSD
-707 LDEFKP
+707 LDEFEP
-713 SSTEKHIHSED
+713 SNIEKDVHSDD

-731 RVVGKALSSSDDT
+731 RVVGKALSSSDGT
-744 RIVLLCRTNKLPYF
+744 RIVLICRTNKRPYF
-758 VNYKNTATNSGS
+758 INYKNTTTKGGS

-809 ILDLLQGSY
+809 VLDLVQRSY

-829 ILGNSMENIVE
+829 ILGNSLENIVE

-860 TDRRNKSPFLD
+860 TGNRNKSPFLD
-871 DLECTANFASINWKL
+871 DLERTSNFASINWEL
-886 FPPLQEATGYPVS
+886 FPPLQGSTGRLMVS
-899 VSARSQVFSPPQRST
+899 
-914 DRLTVGIGSQEGTG
+914 IGSQEGTG

-959 SARLSAE
+959 SARFSAE

-996 VDDGNWTCVLNNL
+996 VDDGNWRCVLNNL
-1009 KIPSASHTQ
+1009 KISSASHMQ
-1018 AMLRDERH
+1018 AILRDERH

>member
-1 MISPPRDAGK
+1 MSNETMISPSRDAEK

-50 ETLAKLQKILR
+50 ETLAKLQKILK

-106 RKELRIAM
+106 RKELRITM
-114 LRELRNQFKSE
+114 LRELRNQFKSD
-125 FTGAFEYFKETCSGI
+125 FTGALEYFKETCSGI

-154 KNWIKAN
+154 KNWTKAN

-171 QQIAV
+171 QQIAA

-185 VIARAGS
+185 VTARAGS

-226 HEIRKRLLSLLND
+226 HEIRKRLLSLLDN
-239 DAEAEIKNEIDR
+239 DAEAEIKNEFNR
-251 LKAENTNRRKT
+251 LKSEHANRRKT
-262 SDDIEAKVV
+262 ADDIEAKAV

-302 LYDESEGSSQKLS
+302 LYDESEGGSQKLS
-315 QTVQHVIDDH
+315 QTVQQVIDDH

-368 LPHVSISGKHVKS
+368 LPHFSLRGEHVKS

-391 FEHDITYEYEY
+391 FEHDIPYKYER
-402 NHWWNGTSYRPDFT
+402 NHWWNGINYRPDFT
-416 IFKTEKSG
+416 VFKTEKSGAIIEPEKGG

-430 GLAGDPDYDEMSE
+430 GLTGDPDYDEMSE
-443 KKREYWK
+443 KKRGYWK
-450 DKQNWTLLEFT
+450 NKQNWILLEFT
-461 PKDITNKGEIHFY
+461 PKDITDKGEIHFY
-474 EKLKDAL
+474 GKIKDAL
-481 QRHGIPCKRLSEDE
+481 QLLGIPCKRLSEDE

-502 RAVDRFTKAS
+502 RAIDRFTKAS
-512 KGFIAR
+512 KGFIDR
-518 CRKLSLTVSDLRLKA
+518 CRKLSLSVSDLRLKT
-533 QAYSA
+533 QTHSA
-538 LTPEESTFIEIA
+538 LTPEESAFIEIA

-563 TGEEDFDGLMRRATE
+563 TGEDDFDGLMRRATE
-578 EVNIGNTIFKRRS
+578 EVNRGNTIFKRRS
-591 TDGDLGSLRH
+591 ADGDLGSLRH
-601 ICIDEFQDFSNLF
+601 VCIDEFQDFSDLF

-644 GSDLKFFKQFKQYVG
+644 GSDLKFFKQFKQHVG

-687 GTPAVASKEKE
+687 GAPAIASKEKE
-698 RAGRVIVSN
+698 RIGRVIVSD
-707 LDEFKP
+707 LDEFEP
-713 SSTEKHIHSED
+713 SITEREDHSGD

-731 RVVGKALSSSDDT
+731 RVLSKALSSSDDT
-744 RIVLLCRTNKLPYF
+744 RIVILCRTNKLPYF
-758 VNYKNTATNSGS
+758 INYKNTATKGDS
-770 RSLDNYLDLIRSY
+770 RSLDNYLDLIRSS
-783 LPRDQRERVTISTA
+783 LPKDQGERVTISTA

-809 ILDLLQGSY
+809 ILDLVQRSY

-829 ILGNSMENIVE
+829 ILGNSLENIVE

-860 TDRRNKSPFLD
+860 TENRNKSPFLD
-871 DLECTANFASINWKL
+871 DLERTANFASINWEL
-886 FPPLQEATGYPVS
+886 FPPLQGATG
-899 VSARSQVFSPPQRST
+899 
-914 DRLTVGIGSQEGTG
+914 RLVVRIGSQEGTW

-959 SARLSAE
+959 STRFSAE

-981 VRIFDATDKLVAQFL
+981 VRIFDASDKLVAQFL

-1026 IPLLTT
+1026 IPLPTI

>member
-1 MISPPRDAGK
+1 MSNETMISPSRDAEK

-22 WELHESFYINT
+22 WGLHESFYINT

-45 DDLEQ
+45 DELEQ
-50 ETLAKLQKILR
+50 ETLAKLKKIITK
-61 EDEWQSLPRLLAE
+61 DEWQSLPRLLAE
-74 RRSTIL
+74 RRSSML

-96 QREREAKEQQ
+96 QREREAKERQL
-106 RKELRIAM
+106 KELRIAM
-114 LRELRNQFKSE
+114 LRELRNQFKSD
-125 FTGAFEYFKETCSGI
+125 FAGALEYFKETCNGI
-140 LNEDEFEAEKISFV
+140 LNENEFEAEKISFV
-154 KNWIKAN
+154 KNWTKAN

-171 QQIAV
+171 QQIAA

-185 VIARAGS
+185 VTARAGS

-226 HEIRKRLLSLLND
+226 HEIRKRLLSLFDN
-239 DAEAEIKNEIDR
+239 DAEAEIKNEFNR
-251 LKAENTNRRKT
+251 LKNEPENRRKAA
-262 SDDIEAKVV
+262 DEIEAKAVD
-271 EKVSS
+271 KISS

-302 LYDESEGSSQKLS
+302 LYDESEGGSQKLS
-315 QTVQHVIDDH
+315 QTVQQVIDDH

-339 LAHFRDDWERIVEGR
+339 LTHFRDDWERIVEGR

-368 LPHVSISGKHVKS
+368 LPHFSLRGEQVKS

-391 FEHDITYEYEY
+391 FEYDITYKYER
-402 NHWWNGTSYRPDFT
+402 NHWWNGINYRPDFT
-416 IFKTEKSG
+416 VFKTEKSG

-430 GLAGDPDYDEMSE
+430 GLTGDPDYDEMSE

-450 DKQNWTLLEFT
+450 NKHNWTFLELT
-461 PKDITNKGEIHFY
+461 PKEITNKGEIHFY

-481 QRHGIPCKRLSEDE
+481 QHQGIRCKRLSEDE
-495 IWERIRD
+495 IWEKIRD
-502 RAVDRFTKAS
+502 RAIDRFTKAS

-533 QAYSA
+533 KAHSA
-538 LTPEESTFIEIA
+538 HTPEESAFIEIV
-550 CSIYDAYLNRISA
+550 CLIYDAYLERISA

-578 EVNIGNTIFKRRS
+578 EVNCGNTIFKRRS

-601 ICIDEFQDFSNLF
+601 ICIDEFQDFSDLF

-644 GSDLKFFKQFKQYVG
+644 GSDLRFFKQFKQYVG

-687 GTPAVASKEKE
+687 GTPAVASKDKE
-698 RAGRVIVSN
+698 RAGRVLVSN
-707 LDEFKP
+707 LDDFKP
-713 SSTEKHIHSED
+713 SSIEENVHSGD
-724 ILTPAVL
+724 IITPAVL
-731 RVVGKALSSSDDT
+731 RVLGKALSSSDDT
-744 RIVLLCRTNKLPYF
+744 RIVLLCRTNKIPYF
-758 VNYKNTATNSGS
+758 IKYKNIAAKGGS
-770 RSLDNYLDLIRSY
+770 RSLDDYLDHIRSY
-783 LPRDQRERVTISTA
+783 LPKDRRERVTISTA

-809 ILDLLQGSY
+809 ILDLVQRSY

-829 ILGNSMENIVE
+829 ILGNSLENIVE

-860 TDRRNKSPFLD
+860 TENRNKSPFLD
-871 DLECTANFASINWKL
+871 DLERTANFASINWEL
-886 FPPLQEATGYPVS
+886 FPPLQGA
-899 VSARSQVFSPPQRST
+899 T
-914 DRLTVGIGSQEGTG
+914 DRLMVSIGSQEGTG

-959 SARLSAE
+959 STRFSAE

-996 VDDGNWTCVLNNL
+996 VDDGNWRCVLNNL
-1009 KIPSASHTQ
+1009 KIPSASHMQ
-1018 AMLRDERH
+1018 AILRDERH

>member
-1 MISPPRDAGK
+1 MISPSRDAEK

-33 LAPSLISDPSTG
+33 LAPSLISDPSAG
-45 DDLEQ
+45 DELEQ
-50 ETLAKLQKILR
+50 ETLAKLKKIITK
-61 EDEWQSLPRLLAE
+61 DEWQSLPRLLAE

-106 RKELRIAM
+106 RKETRIAM
-114 LRELRNQFKSE
+114 FRELRNQFKSD
-125 FTGAFEYFKETCSGI
+125 FIGALEYFKETCSGI

-154 KNWIKAN
+154 KNWIKVN

-171 QQIAV
+171 QQIAA

-239 DAEAEIKNEIDR
+239 DAETEIKNEIDR

-262 SDDIEAKVV
+262 ADDIEAKAV

-276 KLNIT
+276 KLNIM

-302 LYDESEGSSQKLS
+302 LYDESEGGSQKLS
-315 QTVQHVIDDH
+315 QTVQQVIDDH

-354 HDQSKEEFLRFRRS
+354 HDQSKEEFLKFRRY
-368 LPHVSISGKHVKS
+368 LPHFSLREEHVKS
-381 YGEKLIANFL
+381 HGEKLIANFL
-391 FEHDITYEYEY
+391 FENNINYNYEY
-402 NHWWNGTSYRPDFT
+402 NHWWNGTNYRPDFT
-416 IFKTEKSG
+416 IFKTKESG

-430 GLAGDPDYDEMSE
+430 GLTGDPDYDEASE
-443 KKREYWK
+443 KKREFWRN
-450 DKQNWTLLEFT
+450 KQNWVLLEFK
-461 PKDITNKGEIHFY
+461 PQDITDKGETSFF
-474 EKLKDAL
+474 EKIKDAL

-495 IWERIRD
+495 IWEKIRG
-502 RAVDRFTKAS
+502 RAIDRFTKAS

-518 CRKLSLTVSDLRLKA
+518 CRKLSLSVSELKIKA
-533 QAYSA
+533 HAHSA
-538 LTPEESTFIEIA
+538 LTPEESAFIEIV

-563 TGEEDFDGLMRRATE
+563 TGEEDFDGLMRRAAE
-578 EVNIGNTIFKRRS
+578 EVNRGNTIFKRRS

-601 ICIDEFQDFSNLF
+601 ICIDEFQDFSDLF

-644 GSDLKFFKQFKQYVG
+644 GSDLKFFKQFKLHVG

-670 RSAPA
+670 RSAPE

-687 GTPAVASKEKE
+687 GAPAIASKEKE
-698 RAGRVIVSN
+698 RIGRVIVSD
-707 LDEFKP
+707 LDEFEP
-713 SSTEKHIHSED
+713 SITERKDHSGD

-731 RVVGKALSSSDDT
+731 RILSKALSSSDDA

-758 VNYKNTATNSGS
+758 INYKNTAAKGDS

-809 ILDLLQGSY
+809 VLDLVQKSY

-829 ILGNSMENIVE
+829 ILGNSLDNIVE

-860 TDRRNKSPFLD
+860 TENRKKSPFLD
-871 DLECTANFASINWKL
+871 DLEHTANFAPINWKL
-886 FPPLQEATGYPVS
+886 FPPLQEAMGHPVR
-899 VSARSQVFSPPQRST
+899 VSARSQAFSPLQRSK

-959 SARLSAE
+959 SARFSAE

-996 VDDGNWTCVLNNL
+996 VDDGNWRCVLNNL
-1009 KIPSASHTQ
+1009 KIPSASHMQ
-1018 AMLRDERH
+1018 AILRDERH
-1026 IPLLTT
+1026 IPF

>member
-1 MISPPRDAGK
+1 MISPSRDAEK

-33 LAPSLISDPSTG
+33 LAPNLISDPSTG

-50 ETLAKLQKILR
+50 ETLAKLQKILKK
-61 EDEWQSLPRLLAE
+61 DEWQSLPRLLAE

-114 LRELRNQFKSE
+114 LRELRNQFKSD
-125 FTGAFEYFKETCSGI
+125 FTGALEYFKETCSGI

-154 KNWIKAN
+154 KNWTKAN

-171 QQIAV
+171 QQIAA

-185 VIARAGS
+185 VTARAGS

-226 HEIRKRLLSLLND
+226 HEIRKRLLSLLDN
-239 DAEAEIKNEIDR
+239 DAEAELKNETDR
-251 LKAENTNRRKT
+251 IKTKNKNGRKT
-262 SDDIEAKVV
+262 ADDIEAKAV

-302 LYDESEGSSQKLS
+302 LYDEPKGGSQKLS
-315 QTVQHVIDDH
+315 QTVQQVIDDH

-354 HDQSKEEFLRFRRS
+354 HDQSKEEFLRFRRY
-368 LPHVSISGKHVKS
+368 LPHFSLREEYVKS
-381 YGEKLIANFL
+381 HGEKLIANFL
-391 FEHDITYEYEY
+391 FEHNIDYNYEY
-402 NHWWNGTSYRPDFT
+402 NHRWNGTNYRPDFT
-416 IFKTEKSG
+416 IFKTKESG
-424 VIIEYF
+424 VIVEYF
-430 GLAGDPDYDEMSE
+430 GLTGDPDYDEMSE
-443 KKREYWK
+443 KKREFWRS
-450 DKQNWTLLEFT
+450 KQNWVLLEFK
-461 PKDITNKGEIHFY
+461 PQDITDKGEISFF
-474 EKLKDAL
+474 EKIKDAL

-495 IWERIRD
+495 IWEKIRG
-502 RAVDRFTKAS
+502 RAIDRFTKAS

-518 CRKLSLTVSDLRLKA
+518 YRKLSLSVSDLRLKA
-533 QAYSA
+533 HAHSA
-538 LTPEESTFIEIA
+538 LTPEESAFTEIV

-578 EVNIGNTIFKRRS
+578 EVNCGNTIFKRRS

-601 ICIDEFQDFSNLF
+601 ICIDEFQDFSDLF

-622 KSSPEAKLFCV
+622 KSSPDAKLFCV

-644 GSDLKFFKQFKQYVG
+644 GSDLIFFKQFKQYIG
-659 DSRCLNISTNY
+659 ESRCLHISTNY

-675 IVEAGNALMLGH
+675 IVEVGNALMLGH
-687 GTPAVASKEKE
+687 GAPAVASKEKE
-698 RAGRVIVSN
+698 GGGRVIVSN
-707 LDEFKP
+707 LGDFEP
-713 SSTEKHIHSED
+713 SGIEKGIHRND

-731 RVVGKALSSSDDT
+731 RVVGKALSSSDET
-744 RIVLLCRTNKLPYF
+744 RIVMLCGQNSIPNYNKTDT
-758 VNYKNTATNSGS
+758 KGGG
-770 RSLDNYLDLIRSY
+770 RSLETYLDHIRSY
-783 LPRDQRERVTISTA
+783 LPTHQRERITISTA

-809 ILDLLQGSY
+809 ILDLVQRSY

-829 ILGNSMENIVE
+829 VLGNSLEKIVE

-860 TDRRNKSPFLD
+860 TENRKKSPFLD
-871 DLECTANFASINWKL
+871 DLEHTANFAPINWKL
-886 FPPLQEATGYPVS
+886 FPSLQEAMGHPVR
-899 VSARSQVFSPPQRST
+899 VSARSQAFSPLQRST

-959 SARLSAE
+959 SARFSAE

-996 VDDGNWTCVLNNL
+996 VDDGNWRCVLNNL
-1009 KIPSASHTQ
+1009 KIPSASHMQ
-1018 AMLRDERH
+1018 AILRNERH

>member
-1 MISPPRDAGK
+1 MTSSRDAEK
-11 LIDVLIEHWRF
+11 LIDALIEHWRF

-45 DDLEQ
+45 DELEQ
-50 ETLAKLQKILR
+50 ETLAKLKKITT

-74 RRSTIL
+74 RRSSMV

-114 LRELRNQFKSE
+114 LRELRNQFKSD
-125 FTGAFEYFKETCSGI
+125 FTGVLEYLKETCSGI

-154 KNWIKAN
+154 KNWTKAN

-171 QQIAV
+171 QQIAA

-185 VIARAGS
+185 VTARAGS

-226 HEIRKRLLSLLND
+226 HEIRKRLLSLLDN
-239 DAEAEIKNEIDR
+239 DAEAEINNEIDE
-251 LKAENTNRRKT
+251 LKAENTNRSKT
-262 SDDIEAKVV
+262 ADDIEAKAV

-281 LPHVMTFHALAYSI
+281 LPHVMTFHVLAYSI

-302 LYDESEGSSQKLS
+302 LYDESEGGSQKLS
-315 QTVQHVIDDH
+315 QTVQQVIDDH

-331 REKIRNLM
+331 QEKIRNLM

-368 LPHVSISGKHVKS
+368 LPHFSLRGEQVKS

-391 FEHDITYEYEY
+391 FEHDITYKYER
-402 NHWWNGTSYRPDFT
+402 NHWWNGINYRPDFT
-416 IFKTEKSG
+416 VFKTEKSG

-430 GLAGDPDYDEMSE
+430 GLTGDPDYDDMSE

-450 DKQNWTLLEFT
+450 NKQNWTLLELN
-461 PKDITNKGEIHFY
+461 PKDITDKGEIHFY
-474 EKLKDAL
+474 GKIKDAL
-481 QRHGIPCKRLSEDE
+481 QLLGIPCKRLSEDE

-502 RAVDRFTKAS
+502 RAIDRFTKAS

-518 CRKLSLTVSDLRLKA
+518 CRKLSLSVSDLRLKT
-533 QAYSA
+533 QTHSA
-538 LTPEESTFIEIA
+538 LTPEESAFIEIA

-578 EVNIGNTIFKRRS
+578 IVSSGNTIFKRRS

-601 ICIDEFQDFSNLF
+601 ICIDEFQDFSDLF

-644 GSDLKFFKQFKQYVG
+644 GSDLKFFKQFKQHVG

-687 GTPAVASKEKE
+687 GAPAIASKEKE
-698 RAGRVIVSN
+698 RIGRVIVSD
-707 LDEFKP
+707 LDEFEP
-713 SSTEKHIHSED
+713 SITERKDHTGD
-724 ILTPAVL
+724 ILTPAIIRVL
-731 RVVGKALSSSDDT
+731 SKALSSSDDT
-744 RIVLLCRTNKLPYF
+744 RIVLLCRTNKIPYF
-758 VNYKNTATNSGS
+758 INYKNTATKGGS
-770 RSLDNYLDLIRSY
+770 RSLDNYLDLIRSS
-783 LPRDQRERVTISTA
+783 LPKDQRERVTISTA

-809 ILDLLQGSY
+809 VIDLVQRSY

-829 ILGNSMENIVE
+829 ILGNSLENIVE

-860 TDRRNKSPFLD
+860 TENRNKSPFLD
-871 DLECTANFASINWKL
+871 DLERTANLASINWEL
-886 FPPLQEATGYPVS
+886 FPPLQGATG
-899 VSARSQVFSPPQRST
+899 
-914 DRLTVGIGSQEGTG
+914 RLVVRIGSQEGTW

-959 SARLSAE
+959 STRFSAE

-1009 KIPSASHTQ
+1009 KVPSASHTQ
-1018 AMLRDERH
+1018 AMLRNERH
-1026 IPLLTT
+1026 VPLLTI

>member
-1 MISPPRDAGK
+1 MTSSRDAEK
-11 LIDVLIEHWRF
+11 LIDALIEHWRF

-45 DDLEQ
+45 DELEQ
-50 ETLAKLQKILR
+50 ETLAKLKKITT

-74 RRSTIL
+74 RRSSMV

-114 LRELRNQFKSE
+114 LRELRNQFKSD
-125 FTGAFEYFKETCSGI
+125 FTGVLEYLKETCSGI

-154 KNWIKAN
+154 KNWTKAN

-171 QQIAV
+171 QQIAA

-185 VIARAGS
+185 VTARAGS

-226 HEIRKRLLSLLND
+226 HEIRKRLLSLLDN
-239 DAEAEIKNEIDR
+239 DAEAEINNEIDE
-251 LKAENTNRRKT
+251 LKAENTNRSKT
-262 SDDIEAKVV
+262 ADDIEAKAV

-302 LYDESEGSSQKLS
+302 LYDESEGGSQKLS
-315 QTVQHVIDDH
+315 QTVQQVIDDH

-331 REKIRNLM
+331 QEKIRNLM
-339 LAHFRDDWERIVEGR
+339 LAHFRDDWERIVEGH

-368 LPHVSISGKHVKS
+368 LPHFSLRGEQVKS

-391 FEHDITYEYEY
+391 FEHDITYKYER
-402 NHWWNGTSYRPDFT
+402 NHWWNGINYRPDFT
-416 IFKTEKSG
+416 VFKTEKSG

-430 GLAGDPDYDEMSE
+430 GLTGDPDYDDMSE

-450 DKQNWTLLEFT
+450 NKQNWTLLELN
-461 PKDITNKGEIHFY
+461 PKDITDKGEIHFY
-474 EKLKDAL
+474 GKIKDAL
-481 QRHGIPCKRLSEDE
+481 QLLGIPCKRLSEDE

-502 RAVDRFTKAS
+502 RAIDRFTKAS

-518 CRKLSLTVSDLRLKA
+518 CRKLSLSVSDLRLKT
-533 QAYSA
+533 QTHSA
-538 LTPEESTFIEIA
+538 LTPEESAFIEIA

-578 EVNIGNTIFKRRS
+578 IVSSGNTIFKRRS

-601 ICIDEFQDFSNLF
+601 ICIDEFQDFSDLF

-644 GSDLKFFKQFKQYVG
+644 GSDLKFFKQFKQHVG

-687 GTPAVASKEKE
+687 GAPAIASKEKE
-698 RAGRVIVSN
+698 RIGRVIVSD
-707 LDEFKP
+707 LDEFEP
-713 SSTEKHIHSED
+713 SITERKDHSGD
-724 ILTPAVL
+724 ILTPAIL
-731 RVVGKALSSSDDT
+731 RVLSKALSSSDDT
-744 RIVLLCRTNKLPYF
+744 RIVLLCRTNKIPYF
-758 VNYKNTATNSGS
+758 INYKNTATKGGS
-770 RSLDNYLDLIRSY
+770 RSLDNYLDLIRSS
-783 LPRDQRERVTISTA
+783 LPKDQRERVTISTA

-809 ILDLLQGSY
+809 VIDLVQRSY

-829 ILGNSMENIVE
+829 ILGNSLENIVE

-860 TDRRNKSPFLD
+860 TENRNKSPFLD
-871 DLECTANFASINWKL
+871 DLERTANLASINWEL
-886 FPPLQEATGYPVS
+886 FPPLQGATG
-899 VSARSQVFSPPQRST
+899 
-914 DRLTVGIGSQEGTG
+914 RLVVRIGSQEGTW

-959 SARLSAE
+959 STRFSAE

-1009 KIPSASHTQ
+1009 KVPSASHTQ
-1018 AMLRDERH
+1018 AMLRNERH
-1026 IPLLTT
+1026 VPLLTI